1 MRSFLNKNLFSVL
14 SAILVFS
21 ALIVCSQQAF
31 AEKSESPDPG
41 SLKAVVAPS
50 PEQQEAQ
57 GQNGSVKDPP
67 PKPADIVREA
77 AKALAEE
84 AAKNPGRKV
93 ARPFGKDAIKVS
105 GNEVAEDFV
114 EDPGLPLDLA
124 EPGVVAQPEPEP
136 QKAPEPEVEEPEVG
150 KPEAPEPEKASPA
163 VAEASSEKAT
173 EAASEEVAE
182 VTEVSDDEPA
192 EEEDIVEDEG
202 MVNLRANMT
211 LKEMVKTISEIT
223 SEVYLLSDKIRDK
236 NVTII
241 TPQGGFERENA
252 FRIFEILLDM
262 NGYAVVSAE
271 GVNKIVPKKGI
282 KAESIPL
289 RSDFDPGES
298 SQKYVMKLIKLRSVK
313 VKQVSNVLRSLVSKE
328 GYMKPYEPSNT
339 LVVIDNEQNV
349 NRIAEVVAN
358 LDYDKKIE
366 FVKVHNTNSANV
378 IFKLLEIFSPKSAK
392 SKPSKRKD
400 DGFISGSSELLGFKV
415 INDERTNS
423 VIVIADPRDITL
435 IKETIAVLD
444 VESEY
449 AEQDVYVIPVKNADA
464 EQIIEV
470 LGNLFTEGKGST
482 VSSASYRD
490 QTRQSGRA
498 GQSSSR
504 LGDSNL
510 RGGRDTGGLG
520 SQGSNIQRGG
530 GERTGS
536 SVVVSSTD
544 GLKITSDPA
553 TNSIIVVGSLMQ
565 YKMVKQIVDKLDVR
579 RRQVFVEAAILEVGL
594 DNLHALGTNFG
605 LGLRI
610 EGDNLGFVGQQLP
623 GIPSLLGVAADPT
636 IAATSIGS
644 LSGLFLG
651 VVGEEVDPDGSGP
664 LPSLPS
670 FSAVFQALTSVTD
683 VNVLSTPSIITTDN
697 EPAEIVV
704 ADVIPFP
711 MGSTVGTSG
720 VTVQTIERLPVG
732 IRLSITPQISEG
744 EYLNLDIVTEVS
756 STREAPSGLNTA
768 QFGIATTT
776 RSADSS
782 VIVKNGQTLVIGGL
796 VQDREEVLHNKTPLL
811 GDIPVLG
818 NLFRFKRNQSRKL
831 NLMILLTPRIVETES
846 DMKQL
851 LMDYQKRKT
860 LLHRRDLNT
869 LE

>member
-1 MRSFLNKNLFSVL
+1 MRSFLNKNFFSVL
-14 SAILVFS
+14 AAVLVFS
-21 ALIVCSQQAF
+21 ASIVCPQMASG
-31 AEKSESPDPG
+31 ENPEPPDPRT
-41 SLKAVVAPS
+41 LKAVVAPS
-50 PEQQEAQ
+50 SGQQEAQ
-57 GQNGSVKDPP
+57 GQNGSIKDLP

-84 AAKNPGRKV
+84 AAKNPGRK
-93 ARPFGKDAIKVS
+93 AMKPFGKDAVKVS
-105 GNEVAEDFV
+105 GNEIPEDFV
-114 EDPGLPLDLA
+114 EDPGLPIDLA
-124 EPGVVAQPEPEP
+124 QPGVVVEL
-136 QKAPEPEVEEPEVG
+136 EPEVEETTG
-150 KPEAPEPEKASPA
+150 EAPPA
-163 VAEASSEKAT
+163 VAEDSTEKTAKAEPEEIAVGSGD
-173 EAASEEVAE
+173 EAVGEDGEEIL
-182 VTEVSDDEPA
+182 
-192 EEEDIVEDEG
+192 EDQG

-241 TPQGGFERENA
+241 TPQGGFEKENA

-262 NGYAVVSAE
+262 NGYSVVSAN

-282 KAESIPL
+282 KSENIPL
-289 RSDFDPGES
+289 RLDLEPTES
-298 SQKYVMKLIKLRSVK
+298 SQKYVMKLIKLKSVK
-313 VKQVSNVLRSLVSKE
+313 AKGISNVLRSLVSKE
-328 GYMKPYEPSNT
+328 GFMKAYEPANT
-339 LVVIDNEQNV
+339 LVVIDNEDNV
-349 NRIAEVVAN
+349 NRIAEVVAS
-358 LDYDKKIE
+358 LDYNKKIE
-366 FVKVHNTNSANV
+366 FVRVNNTSSANV
-378 IFKLLEIFSPKSAK
+378 IFKLLEIFSPQRAKTKS
-392 SKPSKRKD
+392 SKGKN
-400 DGFISGSSELLGFKV
+400 DGFVSGSSELLGFKV

-423 VIVIADPRDITL
+423 IIVIADPRDLPL

-444 VESEY
+444 IESEH
-449 AEQDVYVIPVKNADA
+449 AEQDVYVISVKNADA

-470 LGNLFTEGKGST
+470 LGNLFAEGGGNA

-490 QTRQSGRA
+490 NTRQSGRTS
-498 GQSSSR
+498 QSSNR
-504 LGDSNL
+504 LGE
-510 RGGRDTGGLG
+510 GRNSGNVGGLG
-520 SQGSNIQRGG
+520 SQGGNIKRGG
-530 GERTGS
+530 SQQAGS
-536 SVVVSSTD
+536 SVVVSSSD

-553 TNSIIVVGSLMQ
+553 TNSIIVVGSLTQ
-565 YKMVKQIVDKLDVR
+565 YRMVTRIVDKLDVR

-594 DNLHALGTNFG
+594 DNLRALGTNFG

-610 EGDNLGFVGQQLP
+610 EGDNLGFIGQQLP
-623 GIPSLLGVAADPT
+623 GIPSLLGVAANPAA
-636 IAATSIGS
+636 AATSIGS

-651 VVGEEVDPDGSGP
+651 VVGKEIDADGSGP

-670 FSAVFQALTSVTD
+670 FSAVFQALNSVTD

-704 ADVIPFP
+704 ADIIPFP

-744 EYLNLDIVTEVS
+744 EYLNLDIATEVS

-776 RSADSS
+776 RSASSS

-811 GDIPVLG
+811 GDIPLIG
-818 NLFRFKRNQSRKL
+818 NLFRFKRTQSRKL

-851 LMDYQKRKT
+851 LLDYQRRKT
-860 LLHRRDLNT
+860 LLHKRDLNT

>member
-1 MRSFLNKNLFSVL
+1 MKSFLNKNLFPVL
-14 SAILVFS
+14 FAVLVFS
-21 ALIVCSQQAF
+21 ALIFYPQQGSAQ
-31 AEKSESPDPG
+31 KSEPLPD
-41 SLKAVVAPS
+41 LTRAKVVVAPGTRL
-50 PEQQEAQ
+50 EKVR
-57 GQNGSVKDPP
+57 GQNESDEDSPA
-67 PKPADIVREA
+67 KPADVAEEA
-77 AKALAEE
+77 AKLLAEE
-84 AAKNPGRKV
+84 AAKDPHKE
-93 ARPFGKDAIKVS
+93 ALRPFGKDAVKVS
-105 GNEVAEDFV
+105 GNETVEGIV
-114 EDPGLPLDLA
+114 EDSGLPLDLA
-124 EPGVVAQPEPEP
+124 PEEIVAEPETEP
-136 QKAPEPEVEEPEVG
+136 QKE
-150 KPEAPEPEKASPA
+150 PEAPELEEAPPA
-163 VAEASSEKAT
+163 VAEDSSE
-173 EAASEEVAE
+173 EAPGAKGEEIAEVSADETDVEEGEEVL
-182 VTEVSDDEPA
+182 DE
-192 EEEDIVEDEG
+192 DQG

-223 SEVYLLSDKIRDK
+223 SEVYLLSDQIRDK

-262 NGYAVVSAE
+262 NGYSVVSAG

-282 KAESIPL
+282 KSENIPL
-289 RSDFDPGES
+289 RLDYDPGES
-298 SQKYVMKLIKLRSVK
+298 SQKYVMKLIKLKSVK
-313 VKQVSNVLRSLVSKE
+313 ARGVSKILRSLVSKE
-328 GYMKPYEPSNT
+328 GFMKPYEPSNT

-349 NRIAEVVAN
+349 NRIAEVVAS
-358 LDYDKKIE
+358 LDYNKKIE
-366 FVKVHNTNSANV
+366 FVRVHNTSSANV
-378 IFKLLEIFSPKSAK
+378 IYKLLEIFSPKSAK
-392 SKPSKRKD
+392 TSKSQK
-400 DGFISGSSELLGFKV
+400 DGFLSGSSELLGFKV

-423 VIVIADPRDITL
+423 IIVIADPRDVAL

-444 VESEY
+444 IESEH
-449 AEQDVYVIPVKNADA
+449 AEQDVYVIAVKNADA

-470 LGNLFTEGKGST
+470 LGNLFTEGKGGSASS
-482 VSSASYRD
+482 VSSRSE
-490 QTRQSGRA
+490 TRQSGRTN
-498 GQSSSR
+498 QSSSR
-504 LGDSNL
+504 LGEGNL
-510 RGGRDTGGLG
+510 GRSGDTGGLS
-520 SQGSNIQRGG
+520 SQGGNIERGG
-530 GERTGS
+530 SNKTSGGS
-536 SVVVSSTD
+536 SVVVSSAD

-553 TNSIIVVGSLMQ
+553 TNSIIVVGSITQ
-565 YKMVKQIVDKLDVR
+565 YRMVKQIVDKLDIR

-594 DNLHALGTNFG
+594 DNLRALGTNFG

-610 EGDNLGFVGQQLP
+610 EGDNLGFAGQQLP
-623 GIPSLLGVAADPT
+623 GIPSLLGVAADPS

-651 VVGEEVDPDGSGP
+651 VVGKEVDPDSSGP
-664 LPSLPS
+664 LPPLPS
-670 FSAVFQALTSVTD
+670 FSAVFQALNSVTD

-711 MGSTVGTSG
+711 MGSTVGASG

-756 STREAPSGLNTA
+756 STREAPAGLNTA

-776 RSADSS
+776 RSANSS

-811 GDIPVLG
+811 GDIPLIG

-831 NLMILLTPRIVETES
+831 NLMILLTPRIVDTES

-851 LMDYQKRKT
+851 LLDHQRKKT

>member
-1 MRSFLNKNLFSVL
+1 MRCFLNKKFFPVL
-14 SAILVFS
+14 SAVLIFS
-21 ALIVCSQQAF
+21 ASFLFSQASSAQ
-31 AEKSESPDPG
+31 KSEPLPD
-41 SLKAVVAPS
+41 LTRAKVVVAPGTKLKEENKPGEGT
-50 PEQQEAQ
+50 PE
-57 GQNGSVKDPP
+57 
-67 PKPADIVREA
+67 KPADIAEKA
-77 AKALAEE
+77 AELLAED
-84 AAKNPGRKV
+84 AAGDPGKEDLRPIGKNAV
-93 ARPFGKDAIKVS
+93 KVS
-105 GNEVAEDFV
+105 GDETLEGLV
-114 EDPGLPLDLA
+114 EDPGTPLDM
-124 EPGVVAQPEPEP
+124 EQQGVAA
-136 QKAPEPEVEEPEVG
+136 KEEPESE
-150 KPEAPEPEKASPA
+150 EAPEVRETEGTSPM
-163 VAEASSEKAT
+163 VAEDSGKETAGAKSEKTVAVSEG
-173 EAASEEVAE
+173 EAAGEESEVI
-182 VTEVSDDEPA
+182 S
-192 EEEDIVEDEG
+192 EDEG

-223 SEVYLLSDKIRDK
+223 SEVYLLSDQIRDK

-252 FRIFEILLDM
+252 FRVFEILLDM

-282 KAESIPL
+282 KTESIPL
-289 RSDFDPGES
+289 RLDFESGES

-328 GYMKPYEPSNT
+328 GYMRPYEPANT

-349 NRIAEVVAN
+349 NKIAEVVAN
-358 LDYDKKIE
+358 LDYEKKVE
-366 FVKVHNTNSANV
+366 FVKVNNTSSANV
-378 IFKLLEIFSPKSAK
+378 IFKLLEIFNPKGTK
-392 SKPSKRKD
+392 TKPSKGKD

-423 VIVIADPRDITL
+423 IIVIADPRDIAL

-444 VESEY
+444 IESEH

-470 LGNLFTEGKGST
+470 LGNLFAEGKGGVISS
-482 VSSASYRD
+482 VSYSDRA
-490 QTRQSGRA
+490 RQSGRT
-498 GQSSSR
+498 GQPSSR
-504 LGDSNL
+504 LGEGNV
-510 RGGRDTGGLG
+510 GGGAGAGGLG
-520 SQGSNIQRGG
+520 SQGGNIQRGG
-530 GERTGS
+530 GEQTGA
-536 SVVVSSTD
+536 SVIVSSGD

-553 TNSIIVVGSLMQ
+553 TNSIIVIGSLTQ
-565 YKMVKQIVDKLDVR
+565 YRMVRQIVEKLDVR

-594 DNLHALGTNFG
+594 DNLNALGTNFG
-605 LGLRI
+605 LGVTI

-623 GIPSLLGVAADPT
+623 GIPSLLGVAADPAV
-636 IAATSIGS
+636 AATSIGS

-670 FSAVFQALTSVTD
+670 FSAVFQALSSVTD

-811 GDIPVLG
+811 GDIPLIG

-851 LMDYQKRKT
+851 LMDHQRRRT

>member
-1 MRSFLNKNLFSVL
+1 MRYFLNKNLFPVL
-14 SAILVFS
+14 SAVLIFS
-21 ALIVCSQQAF
+21 VSVLYPQLAPAQ
-31 AEKSESPDPG
+31 KSEPLPD
-41 SLKAVVAPS
+41 LTRAKVVVAPGTRLKKASGEDS
-50 PEQQEAQ
+50 PE
-57 GQNGSVKDPP
+57 
-67 PKPADIVREA
+67 RA
-77 AKALAEE
+77 AELLAEE
-84 AAKNPGRKV
+84 AAKDPGKQDL
-93 ARPFGKDAIKVS
+93 RPLGKDAVKVS
-105 GNEVAEDFV
+105 GNEILEGSV

-124 EPGVVAQPEPEP
+124 EEETVAGVEGAPEPEP
-136 QKAPEPEVEEPEVG
+136 G
-150 KPEAPEPEKASPA
+150 KTSPV
-163 VAEASSEKAT
+163 VAGDPGGET
-173 EAASEEVAE
+173 LG
-182 VTEVSDDEPA
+182 
-192 EEEDIVEDEG
+192 EEEGQQIPEDEG

-211 LKEMVKTISEIT
+211 LNEMVKTISEIT

-241 TPQGGFERENA
+241 TPEGGFERENA

-262 NGYAVVSAE
+262 NGYSVISAE

-282 KAESIPL
+282 KSESIPL
-289 RSDFDPGES
+289 RLDFDAAES
-298 SQKYVMKLIKLRSVK
+298 SQKYVMKLIKLKSVK
-313 VKQVSNVLRSLVSKE
+313 AKGVSNVLRALISRD
-328 GYMKPYEPSNT
+328 GFMKAHEPSNT
-339 LVVIDNEQNV
+339 LVVVDSEQNV
-349 NRIAEVVAN
+349 NKIAEVIAN
-358 LDYDKKIE
+358 LDYEKKIE
-366 FVKVHNTNSANV
+366 FVRVHNTNSANV
-378 IFKLLEIFSPKSAK
+378 ISKLLEIFNPKSAK
-392 SKPSKRKD
+392 AKPSKGKS
-400 DGFISGSSELLGFKV
+400 DGLMSGSSELLGFKV

-423 VIVIADPRDITL
+423 IIVIADPRDLSL
-435 IKETIAVLD
+435 IKETIAILD
-444 VESEY
+444 IESEH

-470 LGNLFTEGKGST
+470 LGNLFTEGKGGA
-482 VSSASYRD
+482 VSSVSYSDR
-490 QTRQSGRA
+490 TRQSGRT
-498 GQSSSR
+498 GQPSSR
-504 LGDSNL
+504 LGEGKV
-510 RGGRDTGGLG
+510 GGGGDVGGLG
-520 SQGSNIQRGG
+520 SQGGNIKRGG
-530 GERTGS
+530 SGQTGA
-536 SVVVSSTD
+536 SVIVSSDD

-553 TNSIIVVGSLMQ
+553 TNSIIVVGSLTQ
-565 YKMVKQIVDKLDVR
+565 YRMVKQIVDKLDVR

-594 DNLHALGTNFG
+594 DDLNALGTNFG
-605 LGLRI
+605 LGVTI
-610 EGDNLGFVGQQLP
+610 EGDNLGFLGQQLP
-623 GIPSLLGVAADPT
+623 GIPSLLGVAADPA

-670 FSAVFQALTSVTD
+670 FSAVFQALSSVTD

-704 ADVIPFP
+704 ADIIPFP

-756 STREAPSGLNTA
+756 STREAPAGLNTA

-811 GDIPVLG
+811 GDIPLIG

>member
-1 MRSFLNKNLFSVL
+1 MRYFLNKNLFPFL
-14 SAILVFS
+14 SAVLVFS
-21 ALIVCSQQAF
+21 ASVLCPQLAP
-31 AEKSESPDPG
+31 AEKSEPLPD
-41 SLKAVVAPS
+41 LTRAKVVVAPGTRLKKANGEDS
-50 PEQQEAQ
+50 PE
-57 GQNGSVKDPP
+57 
-67 PKPADIVREA
+67 KPADIAEQA
-77 AKALAEE
+77 TELLAEE
-84 AAKNPGRKV
+84 AAKDPGKQDL
-93 ARPFGKDAIKVS
+93 RPLGKDAVKVS
-105 GNEVAEDFV
+105 GSETLKDLV

-124 EPGVVAQPEPEP
+124 DEEVAAEVER
-136 QKAPEPEVEEPEVG
+136 APEPETK
-150 KPEAPEPEKASPA
+150 KPEET
-163 VAEASSEKAT
+163 VA
-173 EAASEEVAE
+173 
-182 VTEVSDDEPA
+182 VSDDEILG
-192 EEEDIVEDEG
+192 EEGGEISEDEG
-202 MVNLRANMT
+202 MVNLRSNMT
-211 LKEMVKTISEIT
+211 LNEMVKTISEIT

-241 TPQGGFERENA
+241 TPEGGFEKENA

-262 NGYAVVSAE
+262 NGYSVISAE
-271 GVNKIVPKKGI
+271 GVNKVVPKKGI
-282 KAESIPL
+282 KSESIPL
-289 RSDFDPGES
+289 RLDLDPGES
-298 SQKYVMKLIKLRSVK
+298 SQKYVMKLIKLKSVK
-313 VKQVSNVLRSLVSKE
+313 AKGVSNVLRALVSKD
-328 GYMKPYEPSNT
+328 GFMKAHEPSNT
-339 LVVIDNEQNV
+339 LVVVDNEQNV
-349 NRIAEVVAN
+349 NKIAEVIAN
-358 LDYDKKIE
+358 LDYEKKIE
-366 FVKVHNTNSANV
+366 FIKVQNTSSANV
-378 IFKLLEIFSPKSAK
+378 IFKLLEIFNPKGAK
-392 SKPSKRKD
+392 AKPSKSKN
-400 DGFISGSSELLGFKV
+400 DGLISGSSELLGFKV

-423 VIVIADPRDITL
+423 IIVIADPRDLPL

-444 VESEY
+444 IESEH

-470 LGNLFTEGKGST
+470 LGNLFAEGKGGA
-482 VSSASYRD
+482 VSSVSYRD

-498 GQSSSR
+498 GQASSR
-504 LGDSNL
+504 LGEGKA
-510 RGGRDTGGLG
+510 RGSGNVGGLG
-520 SQGSNIQRGG
+520 SQGGNIQRGG
-530 GERTGS
+530 NEQTGA
-536 SVVVSSTD
+536 SVIVSSDD

-553 TNSIIVVGSLMQ
+553 TNSIIVVGSLTQ
-565 YKMVKQIVDKLDVR
+565 YRMVKQIVDKLDVR

-594 DNLHALGTNFG
+594 DNLNALGTNFG
-605 LGLRI
+605 LGVTI
-610 EGDNLGFVGQQLP
+610 EGDNLGFLGQQLP

-636 IAATSIGS
+636 IATASIGS

-670 FSAVFQALTSVTD
+670 FSAVFQALSSVTD

-756 STREAPSGLNTA
+756 STREAPAGLNTA

-811 GDIPVLG
+811 GDIPLIG

-851 LMDYQKRKT
+851 LMDYQRRKT

>member
-1 MRSFLNKNLFSVL
+1 MRYFLNKSLFPVL
-14 SAILVFS
+14 SAVLVFS
-21 ALIVCSQQAF
+21 VYVFCPQLASAQ
-31 AEKSESPDPG
+31 KSEPLPD
-41 SLKAVVAPS
+41 LTRARVVVAPGAKLKKTSGEDESSEDS
-50 PEQQEAQ
+50 PAR
-57 GQNGSVKDPP
+57 
-67 PKPADIVREA
+67 PADIAAELLAEDA
-77 AKALAEE
+77 AKD
-84 AAKNPGRKV
+84 PGKKGLKSV
-93 ARPFGKDAIKVS
+93 GKDAVKVS
-105 GNEVAEDFV
+105 GNEILEGSV

-124 EPGVVAQPEPEP
+124 EQEVAAEAE
-136 QKAPEPEVEEPEVG
+136 KAPEPEEMPS
-150 KPEAPEPEKASPA
+150 A
-163 VAEASSEKAT
+163 
-173 EAASEEVAE
+173 
-182 VTEVSDDEPA
+182 A
-192 EEEDIVEDEG
+192 EEDSGEGTVAVSGDEILDGEGEQIPEGEG

-211 LKEMVKTISEIT
+211 LNEMVKTISEIT

-241 TPQGGFERENA
+241 TPEGGFEKENA

-262 NGYAVVSAE
+262 NGYSVISAE
-271 GVNKIVPKKGI
+271 GVNKVVPKKGI
-282 KAESIPL
+282 KSESIPL
-289 RSDFDPGES
+289 RLDFDPQES
-298 SQKYVMKLIKLRSVK
+298 SQKYVMKLIKLKSVK
-313 VKQVSNVLRSLVSKE
+313 AKGVSNVLRALVSRD
-328 GYMKPYEPSNT
+328 GFMKAHEPSNT
-339 LVVIDNEQNV
+339 LVVVDNEQNV
-349 NRIAEVVAN
+349 NKIAEVIAN
-358 LDYDKKIE
+358 LDYEKKIE
-366 FVKVHNTNSANV
+366 FIKVHNTASANV
-378 IFKLLEIFSPKSAK
+378 IFKLLEIFNPKGSK
-392 SKPSKRKD
+392 TKPSKGQD
-400 DGFISGSSELLGFKV
+400 DGLITGSSDLLGFKV

-423 VIVIADPRDITL
+423 IILIADPRDFPL

-444 VESEY
+444 IESEH
-449 AEQDVYVIPVKNADA
+449 AEQDVYVIPVRNADA
-464 EQIIEV
+464 EHIIEV
-470 LGNLFTEGKGST
+470 LRNLFTEGKGGSVST
-482 VSSASYRD
+482 VSYRD
-490 QTRQSGRA
+490 QGRQSGRN
-498 GQSSSR
+498 GQASSR
-504 LGDSNL
+504 LGEGNL
-510 RGGRDTGGLG
+510 GGSGNAGGLG
-520 SQGSNIQRGG
+520 SQGGKIKRGG
-530 GERTGS
+530 GEQVGGS
-536 SVVVSSTD
+536 VIVSSGD

-553 TNSIIVVGSLMQ
+553 TNSIIVIGSLTQ
-565 YKMVKQIVDKLDVR
+565 YRMVKQIVDKLDVR

-594 DNLHALGTNFG
+594 DNLNALGTNFG
-605 LGLRI
+605 IGVTV

-636 IAATSIGS
+636 IATNSIGS

-664 LPSLPS
+664 LPALPS
-670 FSAVFQALTSVTD
+670 FSAVFQALSSVTE

-704 ADVIPFP
+704 ADIIPFP

-756 STREAPSGLNTA
+756 STREAPAGLNTA

-811 GDIPVLG
+811 GDIPLIG

-851 LMDYQKRKT
+851 LMDHQKRKT

>member
-1 MRSFLNKNLFSVL
+1 MKYFLNKNLFPIL
-14 SAILVFS
+14 SAVLVFS
-21 ALIVCSQQAF
+21 ASVLCPQLAP
-31 AEKSESPDPG
+31 AEKSEPLPD
-41 SLKAVVAPS
+41 LTRAKVVVAPGTKLKKANGEDS
-50 PEQQEAQ
+50 PAEPTDIAKEAT
-57 GQNGSVKDPP
+57 
-67 PKPADIVREA
+67 EL
-77 AKALAEE
+77 LAEE
-84 AAKNPGRKV
+84 AAKDPGKQDL
-93 ARPFGKDAIKVS
+93 RPLGKDAVKVS
-105 GNEVAEDFV
+105 GNETLEGLV

-124 EPGVVAQPEPEP
+124 EEEVAVEVEGVPEPEETV
-136 QKAPEPEVEEPEVG
+136 AVSGDETLGEEG
-150 KPEAPEPEKASPA
+150 
-163 VAEASSEKAT
+163 
-173 EAASEEVAE
+173 EEI
-182 VTEVSDDEPA
+182 P
-192 EEEDIVEDEG
+192 EDEG
-202 MVNLRANMT
+202 MVNLRSNMT
-211 LKEMVKTISEIT
+211 LNEMVKTISEIT

-241 TPQGGFERENA
+241 TPEGGFERENA

-262 NGYAVVSAE
+262 NGYSVISAE

-282 KAESIPL
+282 KSESIPL
-289 RSDFDPGES
+289 RLDFDPAES
-298 SQKYVMKLIKLRSVK
+298 SQKYVMKLIKLKSVK
-313 VKQVSNVLRSLVSKE
+313 AKGISNVLRALVSKD
-328 GYMKPYEPSNT
+328 GFMKAHEPSNT
-339 LVVIDNEQNV
+339 LVVVDNEQNV
-349 NRIAEVVAN
+349 NKIAEVIAN
-358 LDYDKKIE
+358 IDYEKKIE
-366 FVKVHNTNSANV
+366 FIKVHNTNSANV
-378 IFKLLEIFSPKSAK
+378 IFKLLEIFNPKSAK
-392 SKPSKRKD
+392 AKPSKGKN
-400 DGFISGSSELLGFKV
+400 DGLISGSSELLGFKV

-423 VIVIADPRDITL
+423 IIVIADPRDLPL

-444 VESEY
+444 IESEH

-470 LGNLFTEGKGST
+470 LGNLFAEGKGGV
-482 VSSASYRD
+482 VSSVSYQD
-490 QTRQSGRA
+490 QTRQSGRT
-498 GQSSSR
+498 GQPSSR
-504 LGDSNL
+504 LGEGKA
-510 RGGRDTGGLG
+510 GGSGGVGGLG
-520 SQGSNIQRGG
+520 SQGGNIQRGG
-530 GERTGS
+530 GEQTGA
-536 SVVVSSTD
+536 SVIVSSGD

-553 TNSIIVVGSLMQ
+553 TNSIIVIGSLTQ
-565 YKMVKQIVDKLDVR
+565 YRMVKQIVDKLDVR

-594 DNLHALGTNFG
+594 DNLNALGTNFG
-605 LGLRI
+605 LGVTI
-610 EGDNLGFVGQQLP
+610 EGDNLGFIGQQLP

-636 IAATSIGS
+636 IATASIGS

-670 FSAVFQALTSVTD
+670 FSAVFQALSSVTD

-756 STREAPSGLNTA
+756 STREAPAGLNTA

-811 GDIPVLG
+811 GDIPLIG
-818 NLFRFKRNQSRKL
+818 NLFRFKRNQNRKL

-851 LMDYQKRKT
+851 LMDYQRRKT

>member
-1 MRSFLNKNLFSVL
+1 MKYLLNSSLFPILSAVLFFSV
-14 SAILVFS
+14 SV
-21 ALIVCSQQAF
+21 VCPQPAF
-31 AEKSESPDPG
+31 AEKSEPLPD
-41 SLKAVVAPS
+41 LTRAKVVVAPGTRLKKTPAQNESGEDS
-50 PEQQEAQ
+50 PSE
-57 GQNGSVKDPP
+57 
-67 PKPADIVREA
+67 PAEVTEEA
-77 AKALAEE
+77 AKLLAEE
-84 AAKNPGRKV
+84 AAKDPRKETL
-93 ARPFGKDAIKVS
+93 RPFGKDAVKVS
-105 GNEVAEDFV
+105 GNETV
-114 EDPGLPLDLA
+114 EGVVEEPGLPLDLA
-124 EPGVVAQPEPEP
+124 PEGVVAESESEPPKTPES
-136 QKAPEPEVEEPEVG
+136 QAQ
-150 KPEAPEPEKASPA
+150 KPEETLPA
-163 VAEASSEKAT
+163 VAEAP
-173 EAASEEVAE
+173 SEEVAGATGEEIAE
-182 VTEVSDDEPA
+182 VPVDETL
-192 EEEDIVEDEG
+192 EEQGEEIPEDQG

-241 TPQGGFERENA
+241 TPQGGFEKENA

-262 NGYAVVSAE
+262 NGYSVVSAD
-271 GVNKIVPKKGI
+271 GVNKVVPKKGI
-282 KAESIPL
+282 KSESIPL
-289 RSDFDPGES
+289 RQDFDPGES
-298 SQKYVMKLIKLRSVK
+298 SQKYVMKLIKLKSVK
-313 VKQVSNVLRSLVSKE
+313 AKGVSNTLRSLVSKE
-328 GYMKPYEPSNT
+328 GFMKPYEPSNT

-349 NRIAEVVAN
+349 NRIAEVVAS
-358 LDYDKKIE
+358 LDYNKKIE
-366 FVKVHNTNSANV
+366 FVRVHNTSSASV
-378 IFKLLEIFSPKSAK
+378 IYKLLEIFSPQSAK
-392 SKPSKRKD
+392 RKASKSQK
-400 DGFISGSSELLGFKV
+400 DGFVSGSSELLGFKV

-423 VIVIADPRDITL
+423 IIVIADPRDISL

-444 VESEY
+444 IESEH

-470 LGNLFTEGKGST
+470 LGNLFAEGEGGAM
-482 VSSASYRD
+482 VSSVSSRG
-490 QTRQSGRA
+490 QTRESGRT
-498 GQSSSR
+498 GQSSNR
-504 LGDSNL
+504 LGEGNL
-510 RGGRDTGGLG
+510 SRGGNTGGLG
-520 SQGSNIQRGG
+520 SQGGTIERVGSSKTGG
-530 GERTGS
+530 G
-536 SVVVSSTD
+536 SVVVSSAD

-553 TNSIIVVGSLMQ
+553 TNSIIVIGSLTQ
-565 YKMVKQIVDKLDVR
+565 YRMVKQIVDKLDIR

-594 DNLHALGTNFG
+594 DNLNALGTNFG

-610 EGDNLGFVGQQLP
+610 EGDNLGFIGQQLP
-623 GIPSLLGVAADPT
+623 GIPSLLGVAADPA
-636 IAATSIGS
+636 IATTSIGS

-651 VVGEEVDPDGSGP
+651 VVGEEVDADGSGP
-664 LPSLPS
+664 LPALPS
-670 FSAVFQALTSVTD
+670 FSAVFQALSSVTD

-756 STREAPSGLNTA
+756 STREAPAGLNTA

-811 GDIPVLG
+811 GDIPLIG

-851 LMDYQKRKT
+851 LLDHQRRKT

>member
-1 MRSFLNKNLFSVL
+1 MKYFLNKNLFPVL

-21 ALIVCSQQAF
+21 ASVLCPQLAP
-31 AEKSESPDPG
+31 AEKSEPLPD
-41 SLKAVVAPS
+41 LTRAKVVVAPGTRLKKANGEDS
-50 PEQQEAQ
+50 PAE
-57 GQNGSVKDPP
+57 
-67 PKPADIVREA
+67 PADIAKEA
-77 AKALAEE
+77 TELLAEE
-84 AAKNPGRKV
+84 AAKDPGKQDLK
-93 ARPFGKDAIKVS
+93 PLGKDAVKVS
-105 GNEVAEDFV
+105 GNETLEGLV

-124 EPGVVAQPEPEP
+124 EEEVAAEVER
-136 QKAPEPEVEEPEVG
+136 APEPEMEKPEETVAVSGNEALGEEVEEI
-150 KPEAPEPEKASPA
+150 S
-163 VAEASSEKAT
+163 
-173 EAASEEVAE
+173 
-182 VTEVSDDEPA
+182 
-192 EEEDIVEDEG
+192 EDEG
-202 MVNLRANMT
+202 MVNLRSNMT
-211 LKEMVKTISEIT
+211 LNEMVKTISEIT

-241 TPQGGFERENA
+241 TPEGGFEKENA

-262 NGYAVVSAE
+262 NGYSVISAE
-271 GVNKIVPKKGI
+271 GVNKVVPKKGI
-282 KAESIPL
+282 KSESIPL
-289 RSDFDPGES
+289 RLDFDPAES
-298 SQKYVMKLIKLRSVK
+298 SQKYVMKLIKLKSVK
-313 VKQVSNVLRSLVSKE
+313 AKGISNVLRALVSKD
-328 GYMKPYEPSNT
+328 GFMKAHEPSNT
-339 LVVIDNEQNV
+339 LVVVDNEQNV
-349 NRIAEVVAN
+349 NKIAEVIAN
-358 LDYDKKIE
+358 IDYEKKIE
-366 FVKVHNTNSANV
+366 FIKVHNTSSANV
-378 IFKLLEIFSPKSAK
+378 IFKLLEIFNPKSAK
-392 SKPSKRKD
+392 AKPSKGKN
-400 DGFISGSSELLGFKV
+400 DGLISGSSELLGFKV

-423 VIVIADPRDITL
+423 IIVIADPRDLPL

-444 VESEY
+444 IESEH

-470 LGNLFTEGKGST
+470 LGNLFAEGRGGV
-482 VSSASYRD
+482 VSSVSYQD
-490 QTRQSGRA
+490 QTRQSGGT
-498 GQSSSR
+498 GQPSSR
-504 LGDSNL
+504 LGEGKV
-510 RGGRDTGGLG
+510 GGSGNVGGLG
-520 SQGSNIQRGG
+520 SQGGNIQRGG
-530 GERTGS
+530 SGQTGT
-536 SVVVSSTD
+536 SVIVSSDD

-553 TNSIIVVGSLMQ
+553 TNSIIVIGSLTQ
-565 YKMVKQIVDKLDVR
+565 YRMVKQIVDKLDVR

-594 DNLHALGTNFG
+594 DNLNALGTNFG
-605 LGLRI
+605 LGVTI
-610 EGDNLGFVGQQLP
+610 EGDNLGFIGQQLP

-636 IAATSIGS
+636 IATTSIGS

-670 FSAVFQALTSVTD
+670 FSAVFQALSSVTD

-756 STREAPSGLNTA
+756 STREAPAGLNTA

-811 GDIPVLG
+811 GDIPLIG
-818 NLFRFKRNQSRKL
+818 NLFRFKRNQNRKL

-851 LMDYQKRKT
+851 LMDYQRRKT

>member
-1 MRSFLNKNLFSVL
+1 MKYFLNKNLFPIL
-14 SAILVFS
+14 SAVLVFS
-21 ALIVCSQQAF
+21 ASVLCPQLAP
-31 AEKSESPDPG
+31 AEKSEPLPD
-41 SLKAVVAPS
+41 LTRAKVVVAPGTRLKKANGEDS
-50 PEQQEAQ
+50 PAEPTDIAKEAT
-57 GQNGSVKDPP
+57 
-67 PKPADIVREA
+67 EL
-77 AKALAEE
+77 LAEE
-84 AAKNPGRKV
+84 AAKDPDKQDLRSL
-93 ARPFGKDAIKVS
+93 GKDALKVS
-105 GNEVAEDFV
+105 GNETLEGLV

-124 EPGVVAQPEPEP
+124 E
-136 QKAPEPEVEEPEVG
+136 EEI
-150 KPEAPEPEKASPA
+150 
-163 VAEASSEKAT
+163 
-173 EAASEEVAE
+173 VAE
-182 VTEVSDDEPA
+182 VERAPGPETKKPEETVAVSGDETLG
-192 EEEDIVEDEG
+192 EEGEEIPEGEG
-202 MVNLRANMT
+202 MVNLRSNMT
-211 LKEMVKTISEIT
+211 LNEMVKTISEIT

-241 TPQGGFERENA
+241 TPEGGFEKENA

-262 NGYAVVSAE
+262 NGYSVISAE
-271 GVNKIVPKKGI
+271 GVNKVVPKKGI
-282 KAESIPL
+282 KSESIPL
-289 RSDFDPGES
+289 RLDFDPAES
-298 SQKYVMKLIKLRSVK
+298 SQKYVMKLIKLKSVK
-313 VKQVSNVLRSLVSKE
+313 AKGISNVLRALVSKD
-328 GYMKPYEPSNT
+328 GFMKAHEPSNT
-339 LVVIDNEQNV
+339 LVVVDNEQNV
-349 NRIAEVVAN
+349 NKIAEVIAN
-358 LDYDKKIE
+358 IDYEKKIE
-366 FVKVHNTNSANV
+366 FIKVHNTNSANV
-378 IFKLLEIFSPKSAK
+378 IFKLLEIFNPKSAK
-392 SKPSKRKD
+392 AKPSKSKD
-400 DGFISGSSELLGFKV
+400 GGLISGSSELLGFKV

-423 VIVIADPRDITL
+423 IIVIADPRDLPL

-444 VESEY
+444 IESEH
-449 AEQDVYVIPVKNADA
+449 AEQDVYVIAVKNADA

-470 LGNLFTEGKGST
+470 LGNLFAEGKGGV
-482 VSSASYRD
+482 VSSVSYRD
-490 QTRQSGRA
+490 QTRQPGRT
-498 GQSSSR
+498 GQPSSR
-504 LGDSNL
+504 LGEGKV
-510 RGGRDTGGLG
+510 GGSGNVGGLG
-520 SQGSNIQRGG
+520 SQGGNIQRGG
-530 GERTGS
+530 SEQTGA
-536 SVVVSSTD
+536 SVIVSSGD

-553 TNSIIVVGSLMQ
+553 TNSIIVIGSLTQ
-565 YKMVKQIVDKLDVR
+565 YRMVKQIVDKLDVR

-594 DNLHALGTNFG
+594 DNLNALGTNFG
-605 LGLRI
+605 LGVTI
-610 EGDNLGFVGQQLP
+610 EGDNLGFIGQQLP

-636 IAATSIGS
+636 IATASIGS

-670 FSAVFQALTSVTD
+670 FSAVFQALSSVTD

-704 ADVIPFP
+704 ADIIPFP

-756 STREAPSGLNTA
+756 STREAPAGLNTA

-811 GDIPVLG
+811 GDIPLIG
-818 NLFRFKRNQSRKL
+818 NLFRFKRNQNRKL

-851 LMDYQKRKT
+851 LMDYQRRKT

>member
-1 MRSFLNKNLFSVL
+1 MRYFLNKNLFPVL
-14 SAILVFS
+14 SAVLVFS
-21 ALIVCSQQAF
+21 ASVLCPQLAP
-31 AEKSESPDPG
+31 AEKSEPLPD
-41 SLKAVVAPS
+41 LTRAKVVVAPGTRLKKANGEDS
-50 PEQQEAQ
+50 PE
-57 GQNGSVKDPP
+57 
-67 PKPADIVREA
+67 KPADIAEQA
-77 AKALAEE
+77 TELLAEE
-84 AAKNPGRKV
+84 AAKDPGKQDL
-93 ARPFGKDAIKVS
+93 RPLGKDAVKVS
-105 GNEVAEDFV
+105 GSETLKDLV

-124 EPGVVAQPEPEP
+124 GEEVAAEVER
-136 QKAPEPEVEEPEVG
+136 APEPETK
-150 KPEAPEPEKASPA
+150 KPEET
-163 VAEASSEKAT
+163 VA
-173 EAASEEVAE
+173 
-182 VTEVSDDEPA
+182 VSDDEILG
-192 EEEDIVEDEG
+192 EEGGEISEDEG
-202 MVNLRANMT
+202 MVNLRSNMT
-211 LKEMVKTISEIT
+211 LNEMVKTISEIT

-241 TPQGGFERENA
+241 TPEGGFEKENA

-262 NGYAVVSAE
+262 NGYSVISAE
-271 GVNKIVPKKGI
+271 GVNKVVPKKGI
-282 KAESIPL
+282 KSESIPL
-289 RSDFDPGES
+289 RLDFDPGES
-298 SQKYVMKLIKLRSVK
+298 SQKYVMKLIKLKSVK
-313 VKQVSNVLRSLVSKE
+313 AKGVSNVLRALVSKD
-328 GYMKPYEPSNT
+328 GFMKAHEPSNT
-339 LVVIDNEQNV
+339 LVVVDNEQNV
-349 NRIAEVVAN
+349 NKIAEVIAN
-358 LDYDKKIE
+358 LDYEKKIE
-366 FVKVHNTNSANV
+366 FIKVQNTSSANV
-378 IFKLLEIFSPKSAK
+378 IFKLLEIFNPKGAK
-392 SKPSKRKD
+392 AKPSKSKN
-400 DGFISGSSELLGFKV
+400 DGLISGSSELLGFKV

-423 VIVIADPRDITL
+423 IIVIADPRDLPL

-444 VESEY
+444 IESEH

-470 LGNLFTEGKGST
+470 LGNLFAEGKGGA
-482 VSSASYRD
+482 VSSVSYRD

-498 GQSSSR
+498 GQASSR
-504 LGDSNL
+504 LGEGKA
-510 RGGRDTGGLG
+510 GGSGNVGGLG
-520 SQGSNIQRGG
+520 SQGGNIQRGG
-530 GERTGS
+530 NEQTGA
-536 SVVVSSTD
+536 SVIVSSDD

-553 TNSIIVVGSLMQ
+553 TNSIIVIGSLTQ
-565 YKMVKQIVDKLDVR
+565 YRMVKQIVDKLDVR

-594 DNLHALGTNFG
+594 DNLNALGTNFG
-605 LGLRI
+605 LGVTI
-610 EGDNLGFVGQQLP
+610 EGDNLGFLGQQLP

-636 IAATSIGS
+636 IATASIGS

-670 FSAVFQALTSVTD
+670 FSAVFQALSSVTD

-756 STREAPSGLNTA
+756 STREAPAGLNTA

-811 GDIPVLG
+811 GDIPLIG
-818 NLFRFKRNQSRKL
+818 NLFRFKRNQNRKL

-851 LMDYQKRKT
+851 LMDYQRRKT

>member
-1 MRSFLNKNLFSVL
+1 MRSFLDKNLFLVL
-14 SAILVFS
+14 AAVLVFS
-21 ALIVCSQQAF
+21 ASIVCPQPASG
-31 AEKSESPDPG
+31 ESPEPPDPRT
-41 SLKAVVAPS
+41 LKAVVAPGS
-50 PEQQEAQ
+50 GQQEAQ
-57 GQNGSVKDPP
+57 GQNGSIKDLP

-93 ARPFGKDAIKVS
+93 TRPFGKDAVKVS

-124 EPGVVAQPEPEP
+124 QPGVVAEPELEP
-136 QKAPEPEVEEPEVG
+136 Q
-150 KPEAPEPEKASPA
+150 EAPEPEEVSPA
-163 VAEASSEKAT
+163 VAEAPSEKAA
-173 EAASEEVAE
+173 EAESEEVAE
-182 VTEVSDDEPA
+182 ISDDETVG
-192 EEEDIVEDEG
+192 EEEEEIAEDEG

-262 NGYAVVSAE
+262 NGYSVVSAN

-282 KAESIPL
+282 KSESIPL
-289 RSDFDPGES
+289 RSDFDLGES
-298 SQKYVMKLIKLRSVK
+298 SQKYVMKLIKLKSVK
-313 VKQVSNVLRSLVSKE
+313 AKGVSNILRSLVSKE
-328 GYMKPYEPSNT
+328 GFMKAYEPANT
-339 LVVIDNEQNV
+339 LVVIDNEDNV
-349 NRIAEVVAN
+349 NRIAEVVAS

-366 FVKVHNTNSANV
+366 FVKVHNTSSANV

-392 SKPSKRKD
+392 RKPSKGKD

-423 VIVIADPRDITL
+423 IIVIADPRDITL

-444 VESEY
+444 IESEY

-470 LGNLFTEGKGST
+470 LGNLFTEGGGNA

-490 QTRQSGRA
+490 NTRQSGRTS
-498 GQSSSR
+498 QSSNR
-504 LGDSNL
+504 LGEGNL
-510 RGGRDTGGLG
+510 DNRGDVGGLG
-520 SQGSNIQRGG
+520 SGGGNIKRGG
-530 GERTGS
+530 SQQAGG
-536 SVVVSSTD
+536 SVVVSSSD

-553 TNSIIVVGSLMQ
+553 TNSIIVVGSLTQ
-565 YKMVKQIVDKLDVR
+565 YRMVKQIVDKLDVR

-594 DNLHALGTNFG
+594 DNLRALGTNFG

-623 GIPSLLGVAADPT
+623 GIPSLLGVAANPAT
-636 IAATSIGS
+636 AATAIGS

-651 VVGEEVDPDGSGP
+651 VVGEEIDADGSGP
-664 LPSLPS
+664 LPALPS
-670 FSAVFQALTSVTD
+670 FSAVFQALNSVTD

-704 ADVIPFP
+704 ADIIPFP

-811 GDIPVLG
+811 GDIPLIG
-818 NLFRFKRNQSRKL
+818 NLFRFKRTQNRKL

-851 LMDYQKRKT
+851 LLDYQRRKT
-860 LLHRRDLNT
+860 LLHKRDLNT

>member
-1 MRSFLNKNLFSVL
+1 MKYFLNKNLFPVL
-14 SAILVFS
+14 SAVLVFS
-21 ALIVCSQQAF
+21 VSVLCPQPTS
-31 AEKSESPDPG
+31 AEKSEPLPD
-41 SLKAVVAPS
+41 LTRARVVVAPGTKLKKAGGDGESQEGS
-50 PEQQEAQ
+50 PA
-57 GQNGSVKDPP
+57 
-67 PKPADIVREA
+67 KPADIAEGA
-77 AKALAEE
+77 AELLAEE
-84 AAKNPGRKV
+84 AAKDPGKEDLRSL
-93 ARPFGKDAIKVS
+93 GKDAVKVS
-105 GNEVAEDFV
+105 GNEILEGLAQ
-114 EDPGLPLDLA
+114 DPGLPLDLA
-124 EPGVVAQPEPEP
+124 EEEAEEEVVA
-136 QKAPEPEVEEPEVG
+136 EVG
-150 KPEAPEPEKASPA
+150 EAPEPEKPEKMSSA
-163 VAEASSEKAT
+163 VAEGSGD
-173 EAASEEVAE
+173 EVFGE
-182 VTEVSDDEPA
+182 NGEQIP
-192 EEEDIVEDEG
+192 EDEG
-202 MVNLRANMT
+202 RVNLRSNMT
-211 LKEMVKTISEIT
+211 LNEIVKTISEIT

-241 TPQGGFERENA
+241 TPEGGFEKENA

-282 KAESIPL
+282 KSESIPL
-289 RSDFDPGES
+289 RLDLDPGES
-298 SQKYVMKLIKLRSVK
+298 SQKYVMRLIKLR
-313 VKQVSNVLRSLVSKE
+313 NVEATYISKILRNLISKE
-328 GYMKPYEPSNT
+328 GYMKPYKPANT

-349 NRIAEVVAN
+349 NRIAEIVAN

-366 FVKVHNTNSANV
+366 FVKVNNTSSANV
-378 IFKLLEIFSPKSAK
+378 IFKLLEIFAPQGAK
-392 SKPSKRKD
+392 AKVSKGKEDS
-400 DGFISGSSELLGFKV
+400 FISGNSQLLGFKV

-423 VIVIADPRDITL
+423 IIVIADPRDFPL
-435 IKETIAVLD
+435 IRDTIAVLD
-444 VESEY
+444 IESEH

-470 LGNLFTEGKGST
+470 LENLFTEGEGGSE
-482 VSSASYRD
+482 SAASYRD
-490 QTRQSGRA
+490 QGRQPSRT
-498 GQSSSR
+498 GQASSR
-504 LGDSNL
+504 LGESRL
-510 RGGRDTGGLG
+510 GGSGDVGGLG
-520 SQGSNIQRGG
+520 SQGGKIKRGG
-530 GERTGS
+530 SEQVGGS
-536 SVVVSSTD
+536 VLVSSGD

-553 TNSIIVVGSLMQ
+553 TNSIIVIGSLTQ
-565 YKMVKQIVDKLDVR
+565 YRMVKRIVDKLDVR
-579 RRQVFVEAAILEVGL
+579 RRQVFVEAAILEVGI
-594 DNLHALGTNFG
+594 DNLNALGTNFG
-605 LGLRI
+605 VGVTV

-636 IAATSIGS
+636 IATTSIGS

-670 FSAVFQALTSVTD
+670 FTAVFQALSSVTD

-732 IRLSITPQISEG
+732 IRLSITPQINEG

-756 STREAPSGLNTA
+756 STREAPSGLNTT

-796 VQDREEVLHNKTPLL
+796 VQDREEVLYNKTPLL
-811 GDIPVLG
+811 GDIPLIG

-860 LLHRRDLNT
+860 LLHKRDLNT

>member
-1 MRSFLNKNLFSVL
+1 MRYFLNKNLFPVL
-14 SAILVFS
+14 SAVLVFS
-21 ALIVCSQQAF
+21 ASVLCPQLAP
-31 AEKSESPDPG
+31 AEKSEPLPD
-41 SLKAVVAPS
+41 LTRAKVVVAPGTRLKK
-50 PEQQEAQ
+50 A
-57 GQNGSVKDPP
+57 NGEDVPA
-67 PKPADIVREA
+67 KPADIAEEA
-77 AKALAEE
+77 AELLAEE
-84 AAKNPGRKV
+84 AAKDPGKQDL
-93 ARPFGKDAIKVS
+93 RPLGKDAVKVS
-105 GNEVAEDFV
+105 GNETLKGLV
-114 EDPGLPLDLA
+114 EDPGLPLDLVDKEVAA
-124 EPGVVAQPEPEP
+124 EVERVPEPET
-136 QKAPEPEVEEPEVG
+136 K
-150 KPEAPEPEKASPA
+150 KPEETVA
-163 VAEASSEKAT
+163 VSGDEILG
-173 EAASEEVAE
+173 EEGGE
-182 VTEVSDDEPA
+182 IS
-192 EEEDIVEDEG
+192 EDEG
-202 MVNLRANMT
+202 MVNLRSNMT
-211 LKEMVKTISEIT
+211 LNEMVKTISEIT

-241 TPQGGFERENA
+241 TPEGGFKKENA

-262 NGYAVVSAE
+262 NGYSVISAE
-271 GVNKIVPKKGI
+271 GVNKVVPKKGI
-282 KAESIPL
+282 KSESIPL
-289 RSDFDPGES
+289 RLDFDPGES
-298 SQKYVMKLIKLRSVK
+298 SQKYVMKLIKLKSVK
-313 VKQVSNVLRSLVSKE
+313 AKGVSNVLRALVSKD
-328 GYMKPYEPSNT
+328 GFMKAHEPSNT
-339 LVVIDNEQNV
+339 LVVVDNEQNV
-349 NRIAEVVAN
+349 NKIAEVIAN
-358 LDYDKKIE
+358 LDYEKKIE
-366 FVKVHNTNSANV
+366 FIKVHNTSSANV
-378 IFKLLEIFSPKSAK
+378 IFKLLEIFNPKGAK
-392 SKPSKRKD
+392 AKPSKSKS
-400 DGFISGSSELLGFKV
+400 DGLISGSSELLGFKV

-423 VIVIADPRDITL
+423 IIVIADPRDLSL

-444 VESEY
+444 IESEH

-470 LGNLFTEGKGST
+470 LGNLFAEGEGVA

-490 QTRQSGRA
+490 QPRQSGRT
-498 GQSSSR
+498 GQTSSR
-504 LGDSNL
+504 LGEGKA
-510 RGGRDTGGLG
+510 GGSGNVGGLG
-520 SQGSNIQRGG
+520 SQSGNIQRGASEQAG
-530 GERTGS
+530 G
-536 SVVVSSTD
+536 SVMVSSGD

-553 TNSIIVVGSLMQ
+553 TNSIIVVGSLTQ
-565 YKMVKQIVDKLDVR
+565 YRMVKQIVDKLDVR

-594 DNLHALGTNFG
+594 DNVNALGANFG
-605 LGLRI
+605 LGVTI
-610 EGDNLGFVGQQLP
+610 EGDNLGFIGQQLP

-636 IAATSIGS
+636 IATTSIGS

-670 FSAVFQALTSVTD
+670 FSAVFQALSSVTD

-732 IRLSITPQISEG
+732 IRLRITPQISEG

-756 STREAPSGLNTA
+756 STREAPAGLNTA

-811 GDIPVLG
+811 GDIPLIG

-851 LMDYQKRKT
+851 LMDYQRRKT

>member
-1 MRSFLNKNLFSVL
+1 MRYLLNKNLFSVL
-14 SAILVFS
+14 SAVLVFS
-21 ALIVCSQQAF
+21 ALIVCPQQAF
-31 AEKSESPDPG
+31 AEKPESPDPRN
-41 SLKAVVAPS
+41 LKAVVAPG
-50 PEQQEAQ
+50 PGQQEAQ
-57 GQNGSVKDPP
+57 EQNESIKELP

-93 ARPFGKDAIKVS
+93 ARPFGKDAVKVS

-114 EDPGLPLDLA
+114 EDPGLPLASA
-124 EPGVVAQPEPEP
+124 EPGVVAEPEPEP
-136 QKAPEPEVEEPEVG
+136 QEVPEPGVEKPKAPEPEGV
-150 KPEAPEPEKASPA
+150 SPA
-163 VAEASSEKAT
+163 VAEAPSEKAAEPEGEEIAEIPGD
-173 EAASEEVAE
+173 EAV
-182 VTEVSDDEPA
+182 
-192 EEEDIVEDEG
+192 EEEEFAEDEG
-202 MVNLRANMT
+202 MVNLRSNMT

-223 SEVYLLSDKIRDK
+223 SEVYLLSDKIKDK

-241 TPQGGFERENA
+241 SPQGGFERENA

-262 NGYAVVSAE
+262 NGYSVISSS

-282 KAESIPL
+282 KSESIPL
-289 RSDFDPGES
+289 RSDFDLGES
-298 SQKYVMKLIKLRSVK
+298 SQKYVMKLIKLKSVK
-313 VKQVSNVLRSLVSKE
+313 AKGVSNILRSLVSKD
-328 GYMKPYEPSNT
+328 GYVKAYEPSNT
-339 LVVIDNEQNV
+339 LVVIDNEDNV
-349 NRIAEVVAN
+349 SRIAEVVAS

-366 FVKVHNTNSANV
+366 FVKVHNTSSANV

-392 SKPSKRKD
+392 RKPSKGKD

-423 VIVIADPRDITL
+423 VIVIADPRDIAL

-444 VESEY
+444 VESEH

-470 LGNLFTEGKGST
+470 LGNLFTEGKGSAL
-482 VSSASYRD
+482 SSVSYRD
-490 QTRQSGRA
+490 QTRQSGRT

-510 RGGRDTGGLG
+510 RSGGESGGLG

-530 GERTGS
+530 SKQTGG
-536 SVVVSSTD
+536 SVVVSSSD

-553 TNSIIVVGSLMQ
+553 TNSIIVVGSLTQ
-565 YKMVKQIVDKLDVR
+565 YRMVKQIVDKLDVR

-594 DNLHALGTNFG
+594 DNLHALGANFG

-610 EGDNLGFVGQQLP
+610 EGDNLGFIGQQLP

-651 VVGEEVDPDGSGP
+651 VVGEEVDADGSGP

-670 FSAVFQALTSVTD
+670 FSAVFQALNSVTD

-704 ADVIPFP
+704 ADIIPFP

-811 GDIPVLG
+811 GDIPLIG

-851 LMDYQKRKT
+851 LLDHQRRKT
-860 LLHRRDLNT
+860 LLHKRDLNT

>member
-1 MRSFLNKNLFSVL
+1 MRYFLNKNLFPVL
-14 SAILVFS
+14 SAVLVFS
-21 ALIVCSQQAF
+21 ASVLCPQLAP
-31 AEKSESPDPG
+31 AEKSEPLPD
-41 SLKAVVAPS
+41 LTRAKVVVAPGTRLKK
-50 PEQQEAQ
+50 A
-57 GQNGSVKDPP
+57 NGEDAPA
-67 PKPADIVREA
+67 KPADIVEEA
-77 AKALAEE
+77 TELLAEE
-84 AAKNPGRKV
+84 AAKDPGKQDL
-93 ARPFGKDAIKVS
+93 RPLGKDAVKVS
-105 GNEVAEDFV
+105 GNETLEGLVE

-124 EPGVVAQPEPEP
+124 D
-136 QKAPEPEVEEPEVG
+136 
-150 KPEAPEPEKASPA
+150 
-163 VAEASSEKAT
+163 
-173 EAASEEVAE
+173 EEVAAEE
-182 VTEVSDDEPA
+182 VERVSEPETKKPEETVAVSDDEILG
-192 EEEDIVEDEG
+192 EEGGEISEDEG
-202 MVNLRANMT
+202 MVNLRSNMT
-211 LKEMVKTISEIT
+211 LNEMIKTISEIT

-241 TPQGGFERENA
+241 TPEGGFEKENA

-282 KAESIPL
+282 KSESIPL
-289 RSDFDPGES
+289 RLDLDPGES
-298 SQKYVMKLIKLRSVK
+298 SQKYVMRLIKLR
-313 VKQVSNVLRSLVSKE
+313 NVEATYISKILRGLISKE
-328 GYMKPYEPSNT
+328 GYMKPYKPANI

-366 FVKVHNTNSANV
+366 FVKVNNTSSANV
-378 IFKLLEIFSPKSAK
+378 IFKLLEIFAPQGAK
-392 SKPSKRKD
+392 AKVSKGKEDS
-400 DGFISGSSELLGFKV
+400 FISGNSQLLGFKV

-423 VIVIADPRDITL
+423 IIVIADPRDLAL
-435 IKETIAVLD
+435 IRETIAILD
-444 VESEY
+444 IESEH

-470 LGNLFTEGKGST
+470 LGSLFAKGEGGV
-482 VSSASYRD
+482 VSSVSYRD
-490 QTRQSGRA
+490 QTRQSGRTN
-498 GQSSSR
+498 QPSSR
-504 LGDSNL
+504 LGEGNVGN
-510 RGGRDTGGLG
+510 RGDVGGLG
-520 SQGSNIQRGG
+520 SQGGNIQRGG
-530 GERTGS
+530 GEQTGG
-536 SVVVSSTD
+536 SVIVSSDD

-553 TNSIIVVGSLMQ
+553 TNSIIVIGSLTQ

-594 DNLHALGTNFG
+594 DNLNALGTNFG
-605 LGLRI
+605 LGVTI

-670 FSAVFQALTSVTD
+670 FSAVFQALSSVTD

-756 STREAPSGLNTA
+756 STREAPAGLNTA

-811 GDIPVLG
+811 GDIPLIG

-851 LMDYQKRKT
+851 LMDYQRRKT

>member
-1 MRSFLNKNLFSVL
+1 MRYLLNKNLFSVL
-14 SAILVFS
+14 SAVLVFS
-21 ALIVCSQQAF
+21 ASIVCPQQAF
-31 AEKSESPDPG
+31 GEKPESPDPRN
-41 SLKAVVAPS
+41 LKVVVAPG
-50 PEQQEAQ
+50 PGQQEAQ
-57 GQNGSVKDPP
+57 EQNDSIKELP

-93 ARPFGKDAIKVS
+93 TRPFGKDAVKVS

-124 EPGVVAQPEPEP
+124 EPEPEP
-136 QKAPEPEVEEPEVG
+136 QKVPEPEVE
-150 KPEAPEPEKASPA
+150 KPEAPEPEEVSPA
-163 VAEASSEKAT
+163 VAEVPSEKAA
-173 EAASEEVAE
+173 EAESEEIAE
-182 VTEVSDDEPA
+182 VLDDETVG
-192 EEEDIVEDEG
+192 EEEIAEDEG
-202 MVNLRANMT
+202 MVNLRSNMT

-223 SEVYLLSDKIRDK
+223 SEVYLLSDQIRDK

-262 NGYAVVSAE
+262 NGYSVVSANE
-271 GVNKIVPKKGI
+271 VNKIVPKKGI
-282 KAESIPL
+282 KSESIPL
-289 RSDFDPGES
+289 RSDFDLGES
-298 SQKYVMKLIKLRSVK
+298 SQKYVMKLIKLKSVK
-313 VKQVSNVLRSLVSKE
+313 ARGVSKILRSLVSKE
-328 GYMKPYEPSNT
+328 GYMKAYEPSNT
-339 LVVIDNEQNV
+339 LVVIDNEDNV
-349 NRIAEVVAN
+349 SRIAEVVAS
-358 LDYDKKIE
+358 LDYDKEIE
-366 FVKVHNTNSANV
+366 FVKVHNTSSANV
-378 IFKLLEIFSPKSAK
+378 IFKLLEIFSPRSAK

-423 VIVIADPRDITL
+423 IIVIADPRDITL

-444 VESEY
+444 IESEY

-470 LGNLFTEGKGST
+470 LGNLFTEGKGSA
-482 VSSASYRD
+482 VSSVSYRD
-490 QTRQSGRA
+490 QTRQSGRT

-510 RGGRDTGGLG
+510 GSSGEAGGLG
-520 SQGSNIQRGG
+520 SQGSNIQRGASEQTG
-530 GERTGS
+530 G
-536 SVVVSSTD
+536 SVVVSSSD

-553 TNSIIVVGSLMQ
+553 TNSIIVVGSLTQ
-565 YKMVKQIVDKLDVR
+565 YRMVKQIVDKLDVR

-594 DNLHALGTNFG
+594 DNLHALGINFG

-610 EGDNLGFVGQQLP
+610 EGDNLGFIGQQLP

-651 VVGEEVDPDGSGP
+651 VVGEEIDADGSGP

-670 FSAVFQALTSVTD
+670 FSAVFQALNSVTD

-704 ADVIPFP
+704 ADIIPFP

-756 STREAPSGLNTA
+756 STREAPAGLNTA

-811 GDIPVLG
+811 GDIPLIG
-818 NLFRFKRNQSRKL
+818 NLFRFKRNQNRKL
-831 NLMILLTPRIVETES
+831 NLMILLTPRIIETES

-851 LMDYQKRKT
+851 LLDYQRRKT
-860 LLHRRDLNT
+860 LLHKRDLNT

>member
-1 MRSFLNKNLFSVL
+1 MRYFLNKNLFPVL
-14 SAILVFS
+14 SAVLIFS
-21 ALIVCSQQAF
+21 VSVLCPQLAPAQ
-31 AEKSESPDPG
+31 KSEPLPD
-41 SLKAVVAPS
+41 LTRAKVVVAPGTRLEKAS
-50 PEQQEAQ
+50 GE
-57 GQNGSVKDPP
+57 DPSA
-67 PKPADIVREA
+67 KPADIAEGA
-77 AKALAEE
+77 AELLAEE
-84 AAKNPGRKV
+84 AAKDPGKQDL
-93 ARPFGKDAIKVS
+93 RPLGKDAVKVS
-105 GNEVAEDFV
+105 GNEILEGSV

-124 EPGVVAQPEPEP
+124 EEGTSPVVA
-136 QKAPEPEVEEPEVG
+136 G
-150 KPEAPEPEKASPA
+150 DSGDEALG
-163 VAEASSEKAT
+163 
-173 EAASEEVAE
+173 
-182 VTEVSDDEPA
+182 
-192 EEEDIVEDEG
+192 EEEDEQIPEDEG

-211 LKEMVKTISEIT
+211 LNEMVKTISEIT

-241 TPQGGFERENA
+241 TPEGGFERENA

-262 NGYAVVSAE
+262 NGYSVISAE

-282 KAESIPL
+282 KSESIPL
-289 RSDFDPGES
+289 RLDFDPAES
-298 SQKYVMKLIKLRSVK
+298 SQKYVMKLIKLKSVK
-313 VKQVSNVLRSLVSKE
+313 AKGVSNVLRALISRD
-328 GYMKPYEPSNT
+328 GFMKAHEPSNT
-339 LVVIDNEQNV
+339 LVVVDSEQNV
-349 NRIAEVVAN
+349 NKIAEVIGN
-358 LDYDKKIE
+358 LDYEKKIE
-366 FVKVHNTNSANV
+366 FVRVHNTNSANV
-378 IFKLLEIFSPKSAK
+378 ISKLLEIFNPKSAK
-392 SKPSKRKD
+392 TNTSKGKS
-400 DGFISGSSELLGFKV
+400 DGLMSGSSELLGFKV

-423 VIVIADPRDITL
+423 IIVIADPRDLSL
-435 IKETIAVLD
+435 IKETIAILD
-444 VESEY
+444 IESEH

-470 LGNLFTEGKGST
+470 LGNLFAEGKGGA
-482 VSSASYRD
+482 VSSVSYSDR
-490 QTRQSGRA
+490 TRQSGRT
-498 GQSSSR
+498 GQPSNR
-504 LGDSNL
+504 LGEGKAGS
-510 RGGRDTGGLG
+510 GGDVGGLG
-520 SQGSNIQRGG
+520 SQGGNIKRGG
-530 GERTGS
+530 SGQAGA
-536 SVVVSSTD
+536 SVIVSSDD

-553 TNSIIVVGSLMQ
+553 TNSIIVVGSLTQ
-565 YKMVKQIVDKLDVR
+565 YRMVKQIVDKLDVR

-594 DNLHALGTNFG
+594 DDLNALGTNFG
-605 LGLRI
+605 LGVTI
-610 EGDNLGFVGQQLP
+610 EGDNLGFLGQQLP
-623 GIPSLLGVAADPT
+623 GIPSLLGVAADPA

-670 FSAVFQALTSVTD
+670 FSAVFQALSSVTD

-756 STREAPSGLNTA
+756 STREAPAGLNTA

-811 GDIPVLG
+811 GDIPLIG

>member
-1 MRSFLNKNLFSVL
+1 MRYFLNKNLFPVL
-14 SAILVFS
+14 SAVLVFS
-21 ALIVCSQQAF
+21 ASVLCPQLAP
-31 AEKSESPDPG
+31 AEKSEPLPD
-41 SLKAVVAPS
+41 LTRAKVVVAPGTRLKKANGEDS
-50 PEQQEAQ
+50 PA
-57 GQNGSVKDPP
+57 
-67 PKPADIVREA
+67 KPADI
-77 AKALAEE
+77 AEE
-84 AAKNPGRKV
+84 ATELLAEDAAKDPGKQDL
-93 ARPFGKDAIKVS
+93 RPLGKDAVKVS
-105 GNEVAEDFV
+105 GSETLKDLV

-124 EPGVVAQPEPEP
+124 DKEVAAEVER
-136 QKAPEPEVEEPEVG
+136 APEPETK
-150 KPEAPEPEKASPA
+150 KPEET
-163 VAEASSEKAT
+163 VA
-173 EAASEEVAE
+173 
-182 VTEVSDDEPA
+182 VSDDEILG
-192 EEEDIVEDEG
+192 EEGEEISEDEG
-202 MVNLRANMT
+202 MVNLRSNMT
-211 LKEMVKTISEIT
+211 LNEMVKTISEIT

-241 TPQGGFERENA
+241 TPEGGFEKENA

-262 NGYAVVSAE
+262 NGYSVISAE
-271 GVNKIVPKKGI
+271 GVNKVVPKKGI
-282 KAESIPL
+282 KSESIPL
-289 RSDFDPGES
+289 RLDFDPGES
-298 SQKYVMKLIKLRSVK
+298 SQKYVMKLIKLKSVK
-313 VKQVSNVLRSLVSKE
+313 AKGVSNILRALVSKD
-328 GYMKPYEPSNT
+328 GFMKAHQPSNT
-339 LVVIDNEQNV
+339 LVVVDNEQNV
-349 NRIAEVVAN
+349 NKIAEVIAN
-358 LDYDKKIE
+358 LDYEKKIE
-366 FVKVHNTNSANV
+366 FIKVQNTSSANV
-378 IFKLLEIFSPKSAK
+378 IFKLLEIFNPKSAK
-392 SKPSKRKD
+392 AKPSKSKN
-400 DGFISGSSELLGFKV
+400 DGLISGSSELLGFKV

-423 VIVIADPRDITL
+423 IIVIADPRDLPL

-444 VESEY
+444 IKSEH

-470 LGNLFTEGKGST
+470 LGNLFAEGKGGA
-482 VSSASYRD
+482 VSSVSHRD
-490 QTRQSGRA
+490 QTRQSGRT
-498 GQSSSR
+498 GQASSR
-504 LGDSNL
+504 LGEGKAGDGSGNV
-510 RGGRDTGGLG
+510 GGLG
-520 SQGSNIQRGG
+520 SQGGNIQRGG
-530 GERTGS
+530 NEQTGA
-536 SVVVSSTD
+536 SVIVSSDD

-553 TNSIIVVGSLMQ
+553 TNSIIVVGSLTQ
-565 YKMVKQIVDKLDVR
+565 YRMVKQIVDKLDVR

-594 DNLHALGTNFG
+594 DNLNALGTNFG
-605 LGLRI
+605 LGVTI

-636 IAATSIGS
+636 IATTSIGS

-670 FSAVFQALTSVTD
+670 FSAVFQALSSVTD

-704 ADVIPFP
+704 ADIIPFP

-756 STREAPSGLNTA
+756 STREAPAGLNTA

-811 GDIPVLG
+811 GDIPLLG

>member
-1 MRSFLNKNLFSVL
+1 MRYFLNKNLFPVL
-14 SAILVFS
+14 SAVLVFS
-21 ALIVCSQQAF
+21 ASVLCPQLAP
-31 AEKSESPDPG
+31 AEKSEPLPD
-41 SLKAVVAPS
+41 LTRAKVVVAPGTRLKK
-50 PEQQEAQ
+50 A
-57 GQNGSVKDPP
+57 NGEDAPA
-67 PKPADIVREA
+67 KPADIAEKA
-77 AKALAEE
+77 AELLAEE
-84 AAKNPGRKV
+84 TAKDPGKQDL
-93 ARPFGKDAIKVS
+93 RPLGKDAVKVS
-105 GNEVAEDFV
+105 GNETLEGLV

-124 EPGVVAQPEPEP
+124 DEEVAAEEVERVPEPET
-136 QKAPEPEVEEPEVG
+136 K
-150 KPEAPEPEKASPA
+150 KPEET
-163 VAEASSEKAT
+163 VA
-173 EAASEEVAE
+173 
-182 VTEVSDDEPA
+182 VSDDEVLG
-192 EEEDIVEDEG
+192 EEGEEISEDGG

-211 LKEMVKTISEIT
+211 LNEMIKTISEIT

-241 TPQGGFERENA
+241 TPEGGFEKENA

-262 NGYAVVSAE
+262 NGYSVISAE
-271 GVNKIVPKKGI
+271 GVNKVVPKKGI
-282 KAESIPL
+282 KSESIPL
-289 RSDFDPGES
+289 RLDLDPGES
-298 SQKYVMKLIKLRSVK
+298 SQKYVMKLIKLKSVK
-313 VKQVSNVLRSLVSKE
+313 AKGVSNVLRSLVSKD
-328 GYMKPYEPSNT
+328 GFMKPHEPSNT
-339 LVVIDNEQNV
+339 LVVVDNEQNV
-349 NRIAEVVAN
+349 NKITEVVAN
-358 LDYDKKIE
+358 LDYEKKIE
-366 FVKVHNTNSANV
+366 FIKVYNTSSANV
-378 IFKLLEIFSPKSAK
+378 IFKLLEIFNPKGAKAK
-392 SKPSKRKD
+392 SSKSKN
-400 DGFISGSSELLGFKV
+400 DGLISGSSELLGFKV

-423 VIVIADPRDITL
+423 IIVIADPRDLPL

-444 VESEY
+444 IESEH

-470 LGNLFTEGKGST
+470 LGNLFEKGEGGV
-482 VSSASYRD
+482 VSSVSYRD
-490 QTRQSGRA
+490 QTRQSGRTN
-498 GQSSSR
+498 QPSSR
-504 LGDSNL
+504 LGEGNVGS
-510 RGGRDTGGLG
+510 RGDVGGLG
-520 SQGSNIQRGG
+520 SQGGNIQRGG
-530 GERTGS
+530 NEQTGG
-536 SVVVSSTD
+536 SVIVSSDD

-553 TNSIIVVGSLMQ
+553 TNSIIVIGSLTQ
-565 YKMVKQIVDKLDVR
+565 YRVVKQIVDKLDVR

-594 DNLHALGTNFG
+594 DNLNALGTNFG
-605 LGLRI
+605 LGVTI
-610 EGDNLGFVGQQLP
+610 EGDNLGFIGQQLP

-651 VVGEEVDPDGSGP
+651 VVGKEVDPDGSGP

-670 FSAVFQALTSVTD
+670 FSAVFQALSSVTD

-756 STREAPSGLNTA
+756 STREAPVGLNTA

-811 GDIPVLG
+811 GDIPLIG

-851 LMDYQKRKT
+851 LMDYQRRKT

>member
-1 MRSFLNKNLFSVL
+1 MKYLLSSSLFPILPAVLFFSV
-14 SAILVFS
+14 SV
-21 ALIVCSQQAF
+21 VCPQLAF
-31 AEKSESPDPG
+31 AEKSEPLPD
-41 SLKAVVAPS
+41 LTRAKVVVAPGTRLKKAPAQNESGEDS
-50 PEQQEAQ
+50 PLE
-57 GQNGSVKDPP
+57 
-67 PKPADIVREA
+67 PAEVAEEA
-77 AKALAEE
+77 AKLLAEE
-84 AAKNPGRKV
+84 AAKDPRKE
-93 ARPFGKDAIKVS
+93 ALRPFGKDAVKVS
-105 GNEVAEDFV
+105 GNETVEGIAE
-114 EDPGLPLDLA
+114 EPGLPLDLA
-124 EPGVVAQPEPEP
+124 PEGVVAESEPEP
-136 QKAPEPEVEEPEVG
+136 QKTPESQAQ
-150 KPEAPEPEKASPA
+150 KPEETLPA
-163 VAEASSEKAT
+163 VAEAP
-173 EAASEEVAE
+173 SEEVAGATGEEIAE
-182 VTEVSDDEPA
+182 VPADETL
-192 EEEDIVEDEG
+192 EEEEIPEDQG

-223 SEVYLLSDKIRDK
+223 SEVYLLSDQIRDK

-241 TPQGGFERENA
+241 TPQGGFEKENA

-262 NGYAVVSAE
+262 NGYSVVSAD
-271 GVNKIVPKKGI
+271 GVNKVVPKKGI
-282 KAESIPL
+282 KSESIPL
-289 RSDFDPGES
+289 RQDFDPGES
-298 SQKYVMKLIKLRSVK
+298 SQKYVMKLIKLKSVK
-313 VKQVSNVLRSLVSKE
+313 AKGVSNTLRSLVSKE
-328 GYMKPYEPSNT
+328 GFMKPYEPSNT

-349 NRIAEVVAN
+349 NRITEVVAS
-358 LDYDKKIE
+358 LDYNKKIE
-366 FVKVHNTNSANV
+366 FVRVHNTSSASV
-378 IFKLLEIFSPKSAK
+378 IYKLLEIFSPQSAK
-392 SKPSKRKD
+392 RKASKSQK
-400 DGFISGSSELLGFKV
+400 DGFVSGSSELLGFKV

-423 VIVIADPRDITL
+423 IIVIADPRDISL

-444 VESEY
+444 IKSEH

-470 LGNLFTEGKGST
+470 LGNLFAEWKGGAM
-482 VSSASYRD
+482 VSSVSSRG
-490 QTRQSGRA
+490 QTRQSDRT
-498 GQSSSR
+498 GQSSNR
-504 LGDSNL
+504 LGEGNL
-510 RGGRDTGGLG
+510 SRGGNTGGLG
-520 SQGSNIQRGG
+520 SQGGTIERGG
-530 GERTGS
+530 SSKTGGG
-536 SVVVSSTD
+536 SVVVSSAD

-553 TNSIIVVGSLMQ
+553 TNSIIVIGSLTQ
-565 YKMVKQIVDKLDVR
+565 YRMVKQIVDKLDIR

-594 DNLHALGTNFG
+594 DNLNALGTNFG

-610 EGDNLGFVGQQLP
+610 EGDNLGFIGQQLP
-623 GIPSLLGVAADPT
+623 GIPSLLGVAADPA
-636 IAATSIGS
+636 IATTSIGS

-651 VVGEEVDPDGSGP
+651 VVGEEVDADGSGP
-664 LPSLPS
+664 LPALPS
-670 FSAVFQALTSVTD
+670 FSAVFQALSSVTD

-756 STREAPSGLNTA
+756 STREAPAGLNTA

-811 GDIPVLG
+811 GDIPLIG

-851 LMDYQKRKT
+851 LLDHQRRKT

>member
-1 MRSFLNKNLFSVL
+1 MRYFLNKNLFPFL
-14 SAILVFS
+14 SAFLVFS
-21 ALIVCSQQAF
+21 AFILCPQVAPAQKT
-31 AEKSESPDPG
+31 EPLPD
-41 SLKAVVAPS
+41 LTRAKVVVAPGTKLKK
-50 PEQQEAQ
+50 A
-57 GQNGSVKDPP
+57 NGENE
-67 PKPADIVREA
+67 PADIAEEA
-77 AKALAEE
+77 TELLAEE
-84 AAKNPGRKV
+84 AAEDPGKQDLK
-93 ARPFGKDAIKVS
+93 PLGKDAVKVS
-105 GNEVAEDFV
+105 GNETLKDLV

-124 EPGVVAQPEPEP
+124 KEEVVAEIE
-136 QKAPEPEVEEPEVG
+136 G
-150 KPEAPEPEKASPA
+150 APEPEKPEETLPA
-163 VAEASSEKAT
+163 VAGDSG
-173 EAASEEVAE
+173 EETVA
-182 VTEVSDDEPA
+182 VSGDEILG
-192 EEEDIVEDEG
+192 EEGEQIPEGEG

-211 LKEMVKTISEIT
+211 LNEMVKTISEIT

-241 TPQGGFERENA
+241 TPEGGFERENA

-262 NGYAVVSAE
+262 NGYSVISAE

-282 KAESIPL
+282 KSESIPL
-289 RSDFDPGES
+289 RLDFDPAES
-298 SQKYVMKLIKLRSVK
+298 SQKYVMKLIKLKSVK
-313 VKQVSNVLRSLVSKE
+313 AKGVSNVLRSLISKD
-328 GYMKPYEPSNT
+328 GFMKAHEPSNT
-339 LVVIDNEQNV
+339 LVVVDNEQNV
-349 NRIAEVVAN
+349 NKIAEVIAN
-358 LDYDKKIE
+358 LDYEKKIE
-366 FVKVHNTNSANV
+366 FVKVDNTSSANV
-378 IFKLLEIFSPKSAK
+378 ILKLLEIFNPKSSKA
-392 SKPSKRKD
+392 KPSKGKD
-400 DGFISGSSELLGFKV
+400 AGFISGSSDLLGFKV

-423 VIVIADPRDITL
+423 IIVIADPRDLPL

-444 VESEY
+444 IESEH

-470 LGNLFTEGKGST
+470 LGNLFAEGKGAA
-482 VSSASYRD
+482 VSSASYSDR
-490 QTRQSGRA
+490 TRQPGRT
-498 GQSSSR
+498 GQSSNR
-504 LGDSNL
+504 LGEGKA
-510 RGGRDTGGLG
+510 GGSGNVGGLG
-520 SQGSNIQRGG
+520 SQGGKIQRGG
-530 GERTGS
+530 SEQAS
-536 SVVVSSTD
+536 ASVIVSSDD

-553 TNSIIVVGSLMQ
+553 TNSIIVIGSLTQ
-565 YKMVKQIVDKLDVR
+565 YRMVKQIVDKLDVR

-594 DNLHALGTNFG
+594 DNLNALGTNFG
-605 LGLRI
+605 LGVTV
-610 EGDNLGFVGQQLP
+610 EGDNLGFLGQQLP

-670 FSAVFQALTSVTD
+670 FSAVFQALSSVTD

-704 ADVIPFP
+704 ADIIPFP

-756 STREAPSGLNTA
+756 STREAPAGLNTA

-811 GDIPVLG
+811 GDIPLIG

-831 NLMILLTPRIVETES
+831 NLMILITPRIVETES

>member
-1 MRSFLNKNLFSVL
+1 MRSFLNKNFFSVL
-14 SAILVFS
+14 AAVLVFS
-21 ALIVCSQQAF
+21 ASIVCPQMASG
-31 AEKSESPDPG
+31 ENPEPPDPRT
-41 SLKAVVAPS
+41 LKAVVAPS
-50 PEQQEAQ
+50 SGQQEAQ
-57 GQNGSVKDPP
+57 GQNGSIKDLP

-93 ARPFGKDAIKVS
+93 TRPFGKDAVKVS
-105 GNEVAEDFV
+105 GNEIPEDFV
-114 EDPGLPLDLA
+114 EDPGLPIDLA
-124 EPGVVAQPEPEP
+124 QPGVVAEL
-136 QKAPEPEVEEPEVG
+136 EPEVEEPG
-150 KPEAPEPEKASPA
+150 EAPPA
-163 VAEASSEKAT
+163 VAEDSTEKTAKAEPEEIAVGSGD
-173 EAASEEVAE
+173 EAVGEDGEEIL
-182 VTEVSDDEPA
+182 
-192 EEEDIVEDEG
+192 EDQG

-241 TPQGGFERENA
+241 TPQGGFEKENA

-262 NGYAVVSAE
+262 NGYSVVSAN

-282 KAESIPL
+282 KSENIPL
-289 RSDFDPGES
+289 RLDLEPTES
-298 SQKYVMKLIKLRSVK
+298 SQKYVMKLIKLKSVK
-313 VKQVSNVLRSLVSKE
+313 AKGISNVLRSLVSKE
-328 GYMKPYEPSNT
+328 GFMKAYEPANT
-339 LVVIDNEQNV
+339 LVVIDNEDNV
-349 NRIAEVVAN
+349 NRIADVVAS
-358 LDYDKKIE
+358 LDYNKKIE
-366 FVKVHNTNSANV
+366 FVRVNNTSSANV
-378 IFKLLEIFSPKSAK
+378 IFKLLEIFSPQRAKTKS
-392 SKPSKRKD
+392 SKGKN
-400 DGFISGSSELLGFKV
+400 DGFVSGSSELLGFKV

-423 VIVIADPRDITL
+423 IIVIADPRDIPL

-444 VESEY
+444 IESEH
-449 AEQDVYVIPVKNADA
+449 AEQDVYVISVKNADA

-470 LGNLFTEGKGST
+470 LGNLFAEGGGNA

-490 QTRQSGRA
+490 NTRQSGRTS
-498 GQSSSR
+498 QSSNR
-504 LGDSNL
+504 LGEGNLSNS
-510 RGGRDTGGLG
+510 GNVGGLG
-520 SQGSNIQRGG
+520 SQGGNIKRGG
-530 GERTGS
+530 SQQAGS
-536 SVVVSSTD
+536 SVVVSSSD

-553 TNSIIVVGSLMQ
+553 TNSIIVVGSLTQ
-565 YKMVKQIVDKLDVR
+565 YRMVTRIVDKLDVR

-594 DNLHALGTNFG
+594 DNLRALGTNFG

-610 EGDNLGFVGQQLP
+610 EGDNLGFIGQQLP
-623 GIPSLLGVAADPT
+623 GIPSLLGVAANPAA
-636 IAATSIGS
+636 AATSIGS

-651 VVGEEVDPDGSGP
+651 VVGKEIDVDGSGP
-664 LPSLPS
+664 LPPLPS
-670 FSAVFQALTSVTD
+670 FSAVFQALNSVTD

-704 ADVIPFP
+704 ADIIPFP

-744 EYLNLDIVTEVS
+744 EYLNLDIATEVS

-776 RSADSS
+776 RSASSS

-811 GDIPVLG
+811 GDIPLIG
-818 NLFRFKRNQSRKL
+818 NLFRFKRTQSRKL

-851 LMDYQKRKT
+851 LLDYQRRKT
-860 LLHRRDLNT
+860 LLHKRDLNT

>member
-1 MRSFLNKNLFSVL
+1 MRYFLNKNLFPVL
-14 SAILVFS
+14 SAVLVFS
-21 ALIVCSQQAF
+21 VSFLCPQPAS
-31 AEKSESPDPG
+31 AEKSEPLPD
-41 SLKAVVAPS
+41 LTRARVVVAPGAELKKAGGEDES
-50 PEQQEAQ
+50 TEDLP
-57 GQNGSVKDPP
+57 G
-67 PKPADIVREA
+67 KPADITERA
-77 AKALAEE
+77 AELLAEE
-84 AAKNPGRKV
+84 AAKDPGK
-93 ARPFGKDAIKVS
+93 KDLKLIGRDAVKVS
-105 GNEVAEDFV
+105 GNETLEGLVQ
-114 EDPGLPLDLA
+114 DPGLPLDLA
-124 EPGVVAQPEPEP
+124 EEKVA
-136 QKAPEPEVEEPEVG
+136 AEVG
-150 KPEAPEPEKASPA
+150 EAPEPEKPEEVSPA
-163 VAEASSEKAT
+163 VAEGSGEEASALLG
-173 EAASEEVAE
+173 
-182 VTEVSDDEPA
+182 DEIFG
-192 EEEDIVEDEG
+192 EDGEQVPEDEG
-202 MVNLRANMT
+202 MVNLRSNMT
-211 LKEMVKTISEIT
+211 LNEMVKTISEIT

-241 TPQGGFERENA
+241 TPEGGFEKENA

-262 NGYAVVSAE
+262 NGYSVISAE
-271 GVNKIVPKKGI
+271 GVNKVVPKKGI
-282 KAESIPL
+282 KSESIPL
-289 RSDFDPGES
+289 RLDFDSGES
-298 SQKYVMKLIKLRSVK
+298 SQKYVMKLIKLKSVK
-313 VKQVSNVLRSLVSKE
+313 AKGVSNVLRALVSRD
-328 GYMKPYEPSNT
+328 GFMKAHEPSNT
-339 LVVIDNEQNV
+339 LVVVDNEQNV
-349 NRIAEVVAN
+349 NKIAEVIAN
-358 LDYDKKIE
+358 LDYQKKIE
-366 FVKVHNTNSANV
+366 FIKVQNTSSANV
-378 IFKLLEIFSPKSAK
+378 IFKLLEIFNPKGAK
-392 SKPSKRKD
+392 TKPSKSKN
-400 DGFISGSSELLGFKV
+400 DGLISGSSELLGFKV

-423 VIVIADPRDITL
+423 IIVIADPRDLPL

-444 VESEY
+444 IESEH

-470 LGNLFTEGKGST
+470 LGNLFAEEKGSA
-482 VSSASYRD
+482 VSSVSYRD
-490 QTRQSGRA
+490 QTRQSSRT
-498 GQSSSR
+498 GQASSR
-504 LGDSNL
+504 LGEGKA
-510 RGGRDTGGLG
+510 GGSGNVGGLG
-520 SQGSNIQRGG
+520 SQGGNIQRGG
-530 GERTGS
+530 NEQAGA
-536 SVVVSSTD
+536 SVIVSSND

-553 TNSIIVVGSLMQ
+553 TNSIIVVGSLTQ
-565 YKMVKQIVDKLDVR
+565 YRMVKQIVDKLDVR

-594 DNLHALGTNFG
+594 DNLNALGTNFG
-605 LGLRI
+605 LGVTI

-636 IAATSIGS
+636 IATNSIGS

-670 FSAVFQALTSVTD
+670 FSAVFQALSSVTD

-704 ADVIPFP
+704 ADIIPFP

-756 STREAPSGLNTA
+756 STREAPAGLNTA

-811 GDIPVLG
+811 GDIPLLG

-851 LMDYQKRKT
+851 LMDYQRRKT

>member
-1 MRSFLNKNLFSVL
+1 MKYFLNKNLFPVL
-14 SAILVFS
+14 SAVLVFS
-21 ALIVCSQQAF
+21 ASVLCPQLAP
-31 AEKSESPDPG
+31 ADKTEPLPD
-41 SLKAVVAPS
+41 LTRAKVVVAPGTRLKKANGEDS
-50 PEQQEAQ
+50 PA
-57 GQNGSVKDPP
+57 
-67 PKPADIVREA
+67 KPADITQEA
-77 AKALAEE
+77 VELLAEE
-84 AAKNPGRKV
+84 AAKDPGKQDL
-93 ARPFGKDAIKVS
+93 RPLGKDAVKVS
-105 GNEVAEDFV
+105 GNETLEGLV
-114 EDPGLPLDLA
+114 EDPGLPIDLA
-124 EPGVVAQPEPEP
+124 EEEVAAEVER
-136 QKAPEPEVEEPEVG
+136 APEPETKKPEEP
-150 KPEAPEPEKASPA
+150 SPA
-163 VAEASSEKAT
+163 IAGDSGEETVAVSGDGT
-173 EAASEEVAE
+173 LGEEGE
-182 VTEVSDDEPA
+182 QIS
-192 EEEDIVEDEG
+192 EDEG
-202 MVNLRANMT
+202 MVNLRSNMT
-211 LKEMVKTISEIT
+211 LNEMVKTISEIT

-241 TPQGGFERENA
+241 TPEGGFEKENA

-282 KAESIPL
+282 KSESIPL
-289 RSDFDPGES
+289 RLDLDPGES
-298 SQKYVMKLIKLRSVK
+298 SQKYVMRLIKLR
-313 VKQVSNVLRSLVSKE
+313 NVEATYISKTLRNLISKE
-328 GYMKPYEPSNT
+328 GYMKPYKPANT

-366 FVKVHNTNSANV
+366 FVKVNNTSSANV
-378 IFKLLEIFSPKSAK
+378 IFKLLEIFAPQGAK
-392 SKPSKRKD
+392 AKVSKDKNDS
-400 DGFISGSSELLGFKV
+400 FISGSSQLLGFKV

-423 VIVIADPRDITL
+423 IIVIADPRDLAL
-435 IKETIAVLD
+435 IKGTIAVLD
-444 VESEY
+444 VESEH

-470 LGNLFTEGKGST
+470 LGSLFAKGERGV
-482 VSSASYRD
+482 VSSVSYRD
-490 QTRQSGRA
+490 QTRQSGRTN
-498 GQSSSR
+498 QPSSR
-504 LGDSNL
+504 LGEGKV
-510 RGGRDTGGLG
+510 GGSGDIGGLG
-520 SQGSNIQRGG
+520 SQGGNIQRGG
-530 GERTGS
+530 GEQTGA
-536 SVVVSSTD
+536 SVIVSSDD

-553 TNSIIVVGSLMQ
+553 TNSIIVIGSLTQ

-594 DNLHALGTNFG
+594 DNLNALGTNFG
-605 LGLRI
+605 LGVTI
-610 EGDNLGFVGQQLP
+610 EGDNLGFIGQQLP

-670 FSAVFQALTSVTD
+670 FSAVFQALSSVTD

-704 ADVIPFP
+704 ADIIPFP

-756 STREAPSGLNTA
+756 STREAPAGLNTA

-811 GDIPVLG
+811 GDIPLIG

-851 LMDYQKRKT
+851 LMDYQRRKT

>member
-1 MRSFLNKNLFSVL
+1 MRYFLNKNLFPVL
-14 SAILVFS
+14 SAVLVFS
-21 ALIVCSQQAF
+21 ASVLCPQPAS
-31 AEKSESPDPG
+31 AEKSEPLPD
-41 SLKAVVAPS
+41 LTRAKVVVAPGTRLKKTSGESS
-50 PEQQEAQ
+50 PA
-57 GQNGSVKDPP
+57 
-67 PKPADIVREA
+67 KPADIAEEA
-77 AKALAEE
+77 AELLAEE
-84 AAKNPGRKV
+84 AAKDPGKEDL
-93 ARPFGKDAIKVS
+93 RPLGKDAVKVS
-105 GNEVAEDFV
+105 GDETLEGLS
-114 EDPGLPLDLA
+114 EDPGIPLDLA
-124 EPGVVAQPEPEP
+124 EQE
-136 QKAPEPEVEEPEVG
+136 
-150 KPEAPEPEKASPA
+150 
-163 VAEASSEKAT
+163 T
-173 EAASEEVAE
+173 VAE
-182 VTEVSDDEPA
+182 VKEVPELEAKESEEISPPAAGDSVEETAAVSDA
-192 EEEDIVEDEG
+192 EAVGEEGGQIPEDEG

-211 LKEMVKTISEIT
+211 LKEIVKTISEIT

-262 NGYAVVSAE
+262 NGYSVISAE

-289 RSDFDPGES
+289 RLDFDPAES
-298 SQKYVMKLIKLRSVK
+298 SQKYVMKLIKLKSVK
-313 VKQVSNVLRSLVSKE
+313 AKGVSNVLRALVSKD
-328 GYMKPYEPSNT
+328 GFIKPHEPSNT

-349 NRIAEVVAN
+349 NKVAAVIAN
-358 LDYDKKIE
+358 LDYEKKIE
-366 FVKVHNTNSANV
+366 FVRVHNTNSSNV
-378 IFKLLEIFSPKSAK
+378 IFKLLEIFNPQDRKTK
-392 SKPSKRKD
+392 QSKKGEN
-400 DGFISGSSELLGFKV
+400 DGFISGSSDLLGFKV

-423 VIVIADPRDITL
+423 IIVIADPRDLPL

-444 VESEY
+444 IESEH

-470 LGNLFTEGKGST
+470 LGNLFAEGKGGV
-482 VSSASYRD
+482 VSSVSYSDRS
-490 QTRQSGRA
+490 RQSDRT

-504 LGDSNL
+504 LGEGKAGS
-510 RGGRDTGGLG
+510 GGDVGGLG
-520 SQGSNIQRGG
+520 SQGGNIKRRGG
-530 GERTGS
+530 EQTS
-536 SVVVSSTD
+536 ASVMVSSHD

-553 TNSIIVVGSLMQ
+553 TNSIIVIGSLTQ
-565 YKMVKQIVDKLDVR
+565 YRMVKQIVDKLDVR

-594 DNLHALGTNFG
+594 DNLDALGTNFG
-605 LGLRI
+605 LGVTI
-610 EGDNLGFVGQQLP
+610 EGDNLGFIGQQLP
-623 GIPSLLGVAADPT
+623 GIPSLLGVAADPA

-651 VVGEEVDPDGSGP
+651 VVGKEVDPDGSGP

-670 FSAVFQALTSVTD
+670 FSAVFQALSSVTD

-756 STREAPSGLNTA
+756 STREAPAGLNTA

-811 GDIPVLG
+811 GDIPLIG

-851 LMDYQKRKT
+851 LMDHQRRKT

>member
-1 MRSFLNKNLFSVL
+1 MRSFLNKNFFSVL
-14 SAILVFS
+14 SAILVLS
-21 ALIVCSQQAF
+21 VSIVCPQQAF
-31 AEKSESPDPG
+31 GEESEPPDPG
-41 SLKAVVAPS
+41 SLKTVVAPS
-50 PEQQEAQ
+50 PGQQEAQ
-57 GQNGSVKDPP
+57 GQNESIKQLP

-77 AKALAEE
+77 AKTLAEE
-84 AAKNPGRKV
+84 AAKNPGRK
-93 ARPFGKDAIKVS
+93 ATRPFGKDAIKVS

-114 EDPGLPLDLA
+114 EDPGLPVDLVQPGIVA
-124 EPGVVAQPEPEP
+124 EPEPEP
-136 QKAPEPEVEEPEVG
+136 Q
-150 KPEAPEPEKASPA
+150 EAPEPEKVSPP
-163 VAEASSEKAT
+163 VAEASSERAA
-173 EAASEEVAE
+173 EAGSEEEVAE
-182 VTEVSDDEPA
+182 VSDDETVG
-192 EEEDIVEDEG
+192 EEEIAEDEG

-223 SEVYLLSDKIRDK
+223 SEVYLLSEKIRDK

-252 FRIFEILLDM
+252 FRIFEMLLDM
-262 NGYAVVSAE
+262 NGYSVVSSN

-282 KAESIPL
+282 KSESIPL
-289 RSDFDPGES
+289 RSDFDLGES
-298 SQKYVMKLIKLRSVK
+298 SKKYVMKLIKLKSVK
-313 VKQVSNVLRSLVSKE
+313 AKGLSNVLRSLVSKD
-328 GYMKPYEPSNT
+328 GYMKAYAPANT
-339 LVVIDNEQNV
+339 LVVIDNEDNV
-349 NRIAEVVAN
+349 SRIAEVVES

-366 FVKVHNTNSANV
+366 FVKVHNTSSANV

-392 SKPSKRKD
+392 SKPSKGKKD
-400 DGFISGSSELLGFKV
+400 DSFISGSSELLGFKV

-423 VIVIADPRDITL
+423 IIVIADPRDIAL
-435 IKETIAVLD
+435 IKETITVLD
-444 VESEY
+444 IESEH

-482 VSSASYRD
+482 VSSVSYRD
-490 QTRQSGRA
+490 QTRQSDRT

-510 RGGRDTGGLG
+510 GSGKDAGGLG
-520 SQGSNIQRGG
+520 SQGGNIKRGG
-530 GERTGS
+530 GEQTGS
-536 SVVVSSTD
+536 SVVVSSAD

-553 TNSIIVVGSLMQ
+553 TNSIIVVGSLTQ

-623 GIPSLLGVAADPT
+623 GIPSLLGVAADPA
-636 IAATSIGS
+636 IATASIGS

-670 FSAVFQALTSVTD
+670 FSAVFQALSSVTD

-756 STREAPSGLNTA
+756 STREAPAGLNTA

-818 NLFRFKRNQSRKL
+818 NLFRFKRNQNRKL

-851 LMDYQKRKT
+851 LMDYQRRKT

>member
-1 MRSFLNKNLFSVL
+1 MRYFLNKNLFPVL
-14 SAILVFS
+14 SAVLVFS
-21 ALIVCSQQAF
+21 ASVLCPQLAP
-31 AEKSESPDPG
+31 AEKSEPLPD
-41 SLKAVVAPS
+41 LTRAKVVVAPGTRLKK
-50 PEQQEAQ
+50 A
-57 GQNGSVKDPP
+57 NGEDAPA
-67 PKPADIVREA
+67 KPADIAEEA
-77 AKALAEE
+77 TELLAEE
-84 AAKNPGRKV
+84 AAKDPGKQDL
-93 ARPFGKDAIKVS
+93 RPLGKDAVKVS
-105 GNEVAEDFV
+105 GNETLEGLV

-124 EPGVVAQPEPEP
+124 DEEVERVSEPET
-136 QKAPEPEVEEPEVG
+136 K
-150 KPEAPEPEKASPA
+150 KPEET
-163 VAEASSEKAT
+163 VA
-173 EAASEEVAE
+173 
-182 VTEVSDDEPA
+182 VSDDEILG
-192 EEEDIVEDEG
+192 EEGGEISEDEG
-202 MVNLRANMT
+202 MVNLRSNMT
-211 LKEMVKTISEIT
+211 LNEMVKTISEIT

-241 TPQGGFERENA
+241 TPEGGFEKENA

-262 NGYAVVSAE
+262 NGYSVISAE
-271 GVNKIVPKKGI
+271 GVNKVVPKKGI
-282 KAESIPL
+282 KSESIPL
-289 RSDFDPGES
+289 RLDFDPGES
-298 SQKYVMKLIKLRSVK
+298 SQKYVMKLIKLKSVK
-313 VKQVSNVLRSLVSKE
+313 AKGVSNVLRALVSKD
-328 GYMKPYEPSNT
+328 GFMKSHEPSNT
-339 LVVIDNEQNV
+339 LVVVDNEQNV
-349 NRIAEVVAN
+349 NKIAEVVAN
-358 LDYDKKIE
+358 LDYEKKIE
-366 FVKVHNTNSANV
+366 FIKVHNTSSANV
-378 IFKLLEIFSPKSAK
+378 IFKLLEIFNPKGAK
-392 SKPSKRKD
+392 AKPSKSKD
-400 DGFISGSSELLGFKV
+400 DGLISGSSELLGFKV

-423 VIVIADPRDITL
+423 IIVIADPRDFPL

-444 VESEY
+444 IESEH

-470 LGNLFTEGKGST
+470 LRNLFAEGEGGV
-482 VSSASYRD
+482 VSSVSYRD

-498 GQSSSR
+498 GQASSR
-504 LGDSNL
+504 LGEGKA
-510 RGGRDTGGLG
+510 RGSGNVGGLG
-520 SQGSNIQRGG
+520 SQGGNIQRGG
-530 GERTGS
+530 NEQTGA
-536 SVVVSSTD
+536 SVIVSSDD

-553 TNSIIVVGSLMQ
+553 TNSIIVIGSLPQ
-565 YKMVKQIVDKLDVR
+565 YRMVKQIVDKLDVR

-594 DNLHALGTNFG
+594 DNVNALGTNFG
-605 LGLRI
+605 LGVTI

-636 IAATSIGS
+636 IATTSIGS

-670 FSAVFQALTSVTD
+670 FSAVFQALSSVTD

-756 STREAPSGLNTA
+756 STREAPAGLNTA

-811 GDIPVLG
+811 GDIPLIG
-818 NLFRFKRNQSRKL
+818 NLFRFKRNQNRKL

-851 LMDYQKRKT
+851 LLDHQRRKT